1 MSNMFDRALQ
11 LDRQTQ
17 GQGQQ
22 LGSSMFDRA
31 MQIQAEEDAKAQAN
45 MPKTGEP
52 ANTETG
58 ERGFFD
64 AAISGVKAGTAGVF
78 GGQLDFANT
87 FAGVGGDAADYM
99 NDVAQSNARRK
110 TYTIAEML
118 PFASDYWT
126 NPEGAT
132 YDAASQVGSMAA
144 LGGEAALLSA
154 GMSAAGIGGAG
165 ALASTA
171 AAKAAQM
178 GLPWLARI
186 LNSKAGVAM
195 VGNMLTTPFE
205 AGSEAGSTG
214 RTVRDEGGSED
225 EQQSAALKNFGVQM
239 GLLGITNTL
248 ESIGFGRLIAEAG
261 GKRAFTKTLAGL
273 FGNAAQQM
281 YEEGAQTTADEYA
294 RGKQT
299 IANVFNPAGWSD
311 EAWDSAGAGF
321 TGGLILGTGAR
332 AAGHVLNRNTTTAE
346 NFGEDAVNGALEEG
360 RASANEQTETTQDA
374 TEPAANNISEKEAFI
389 NAIGGQESGGNYDA
403 VNGRTGAAGKYQI
416 MPDNWPQWAEEAGL
430 SRDAEMTPENQEI
443 VARFKLGQYYDK
455 YGARGAAIAWYAG
468 EGALEYSDDALNRKQ
483 GNGDEPSINEYADS
497 ILARMGEAGNTNS
510 SSPDY
515 NAARDYLR
523 SQLEEMEAGE
533 EYNSIDDTLN
543 NGSRDDVISL
553 AIQRGFGRQ
562 EETQT
567 TQQPE
572 QTGEETQQPEGE
584 QGGLS
589 VTDAIDNVRDTT
601 QKVVQNGGQPTF
613 NQPTPQEPTTVTPV
627 ETPAVDTVR
636 GQQGNIVTDTQPTQT
651 TGEVQQ
657 PAGEQR
663 PAEPHKP
670 STKAETQLA
679 NLQKKF
685 KNIADRG
692 EHLGVQLSPER
703 ITELREV
710 AETGD
715 AGRVIDMAKRYKLRA
730 GKDLREMAKQQREAQ
745 KQPVEQFNPDAGN
758 VQEPTSESTESGSQ
772 TVQTPQEQGGDNS
785 FEQVRGE
792 MSEYIQ
798 KLKPTSGKLGKL
810 GSVSTFLHKALKAK
824 RITPQQLGQ
833 LKKEAADIIEGKT
846 PTSETVEPNTRAQK
860 DEYTSGGDG
869 LTKEPAVTDNKG
881 TEAQNVADN
890 EGGEVNGSTEE
901 RSGVGDLPRADGK
914 VQTEQGRTSESGSV
928 QERPEGHGE
937 LGSVQGVRGRVR
949 LNEGGE
955 ANGNTEER
963 GRVGD
968 LPRND
973 SGSGERPS
981 VREVGEEKNRNV
993 QERPEGQDEL
1003 GGVQRINEDVQLKHK
1018 TPKGADKVNALRKKQ
1033 GLPALNFYVSD
1044 DREAFSASLARAKA
1058 ENSYGDYVDGKSP
1071 EELEGCTLITVEGA
1085 DAGVAIT
1092 PDGDI
1097 VAVHNGSDIKH
1108 LGQSLLLLAR
1118 ENGGKK
1124 MDCFGKHLVYLYN
1137 ETGFKAV
1144 SKVPYAKGV
1153 VNSKLLDENKPDVFA
1168 LLVTEDTNEQII
1180 KNISNDAV
1188 VYQTEEELDAL
1199 PTYEGANGYDGALSF
1214 RDSELYL
1221 GDLVAQMRKAGVKKR
1236 QADEVKVLLHARA
1249 ATVYPDNPMQ
1259 YFAEHPLTFENGKLS
1274 AKGDEQYYQSAYHGT
1289 PNVFDTFDLSYLG
1302 SGEGQQ
1308 IHGYGFYFAASREIA
1323 DERYRKRLSL
1333 RKAPQKVRL
1342 NGKEYTRTESDNQ
1355 RYPWKDENKKSV
1367 TDSVLNTILRAV
1379 DTAGSTENVVQL
1391 LESNIELWSDRFMAK
1406 EKEQCRQA
1414 LKMLKDSKDFSIVY
1428 DNSGMLLEVEIPDSD
1443 LMLDE
1448 QKTLDEQPVK
1458 VKNALVQLAEKMVRD
1473 SNGYY
1478 NLFSDAVLRAKG
1490 VTGGE
1495 IYKYLTRS
1503 LGSQKEA
1510 SVLLNQT
1517 GVEGITYVG
1526 ETDGRCYVV
1535 FNDQAIKIV
1544 KRYDQVANGERKGSI
1559 GWDKQ
1564 GRAIISMFKGN
1575 DASTVI
1581 HETGHYF
1588 IEALA
1593 TDVEAGRATAQ
1604 QKADLN
1610 KLLNYAGLKGYE
1622 EWRKLSFG
1630 GRRDAH
1636 EKLARAFEQYVMEGK
1651 APSEELKPTFA
1662 RFKKWL
1668 VEIYKS
1674 IKDFLANNK
1683 DAAPLTDEV
1692 RRVFDRMLTA
1702 QEEGQNGS
1710 KSEPK
1715 NRKTE
1720 TGDNVQA
1727 EVHQERAEE
1736 SNNQDEVTAEPDSWR
1751 TAADDLLGA
1760 DFNKLM
1766 DEATTTR
1773 QRRRRNREA
1782 QEREEA
1788 ETVAAVRA
1796 VELTAEEQQERQA
1809 ADAVNSYIDSLPTTK
1824 KAAIAKHFKNKP
1836 DRKDFCARVVTKN
1849 PKVTMRERISPSGRD
1864 NSEYFVT
1871 YDGIELPE
1879 KISKNEAQVIAGVA
1893 KVKIEKQAPQPAK
1906 LPEKPAKPK
1915 YLAEIPKTAVK
1926 DFLNEVSEKL
1936 GPQVASR
1943 YLDELMKI
1951 SGDNG
1956 MTWGKSIRNGV
1967 FKDLQSRGGI
1977 NESGWYAENL
1987 MRLKDGEA
1995 QDALYMYLWDKY
2007 APLVKKTSRGEY
2019 NNGDNFNLSEQ
2030 EMLNEFKRIMGK
2042 STSDEQAQ
2050 HVLDY
2055 AKSVYPNINLDELPT
2070 SELKRL
2076 VSEAQE
2082 ARPVEDEIVR
2092 NADGGVSDEEL
2103 AALIAAAKANLAK
2116 ASGRQYQIAGLNAST
2131 ANYTA
2136 FNEAQTM
2143 RKKGKPIREIFEKTG
2158 WIYGRDG
2165 KWRFVIPDR
2174 LDLVDYTKLKNGK
2187 AKLSEVYPHEL
2198 LYKAYPWLK
2207 DIEVV
2212 VRNIDALG
2220 ASDTTLKRIVLSPGV
2235 VNGTEASELTRD
2247 SRTTLLH
2254 EMQHHI
2260 QHFEQFA
2267 EGGSP
2272 ETARKIIQE
2281 RIDTLVDEAASASK
2295 WYRGYYEA
2303 RLAYEDM
2310 LADKNVSN
2318 ERKTKAERELRA
2330 FEDEYIPNPR
2340 SRAAI
2345 MRAMREADQL
2355 RNALKKYSNDQL
2367 YDMLYG
2373 EREAQRVERDAA
2385 IREIAE
2391 QAVKD
2396 GDDRKLLQ
2404 ALTARDNNILRDD
2417 DKTNPLYDKDVIVV
2431 FGNEKARALQMSA
2444 NRNNDK
2450 LDSFDAQLLSSL
2462 IQVGDALIRNGYTK
2476 AGAFRNTMTTLFIEQ
2491 ADRVRPLLDS
2501 IWEFLRKLPR
2511 DVAVKGKEKGKEML
2525 QALVVAGRA
2534 FNDNI
2539 TSTKMK
2545 AMLKNG
2551 MPDLYN
2557 KIKDY
2562 LDAAF
2567 AAIRHYPRQ
2576 NSGNVVELNKEN
2588 EGGGSDEHVR
2598 VAGTDVEGSNS
2609 GRAGE
2614 PLERRAGSADGGSE
2628 SESQTRNNQTNGRN
2642 VLGRFGLSDDNSSLH
2657 GSGTDTGGEQSNQQ
2671 GGSQNASNTQRSTR
2685 GAERAGSGR
2694 PDGTRNDVTEG
2705 EVGRNTETDAS
2716 VRGTADAQF
2725 GEQSAPSIR
2734 GIQTAE
2740 QQGTTAKRSNLT
2752 TKNIPIEAG
2761 NAENVRRTL
2770 PLLFKEQQDDVVK
2783 TEKRMFKDNGKG
2795 MLLANGTGTGKTLTG
2810 LGVIKRFMMQGKR
2823 NILIVV
2829 PTSDIANNWVYEGQR
2844 LGIDGMNTI
2853 TTNKFT
2859 PDDINIITYASLYQ
2873 NKTLLDNQWDL
2884 IVCDESHYLA
2894 SGSKSTEE
2902 NPTSKVQAMRAIIG
2916 HEKGFFGWMLLKH
2929 GTLVK
2934 QVENLGE
2941 ETARLQKKAIYLSI
2955 QGKSKEAATLREQA
2969 KKVAAQYQEAL
2980 AKLSALER
2988 KEEPLFKEYQRKNN
3002 SKVLMLSA
3010 TPFSYSADVYAAEG
3024 ILFSYDEYGDYR
3036 GFMVDRLGY
3045 GITENG
3051 NLRAPKDSNTANEVA
3066 FHDQLV
3072 ASGAMS
3078 NRRLMVDKDYNR
3090 KFVQVN
3096 SGIGAD
3102 IDAGFSVITNPQNG
3116 YSEDFMKFMVKRFD
3130 YLAIRRVLE
3139 SIKAEASIP
3148 MIKEYIKQGKKVV
3161 VFHDLK
3167 KEAELV
3173 HPFKLESGE
3182 LKNVASDM
3190 QEEYKRF
3197 SREHPELINLD
3208 VGKLKPTLDIM
3219 REAFGSDVPVV
3230 NGDISKQNRAQ
3241 AVRIFNDDNYTND
3254 GNRNDNTDGK
3264 LIVVTTDAGKEGI
3277 SLHDTSGKYPRVL
3290 INLGM
3295 PIKPTDVIQLEGR
3308 IYRVGQASNA
3318 MFRYLATGTS
3328 LEKNIFTERVNKRSR
3343 SAENMALGSEARAL
3357 DISFTTDFLAAVEDL
3372 RTGKFD
3378 VTKDNEDSG
3387 GKAADSRSLEQLIKD
3402 IRKLNIKDSIMQ
3414 AKVDEL
3420 VESYKTER
3428 DENIRR
3434 EMLTPAN
3441 ERRFVTKLKEAFNAK
3456 GVVKAADG
3464 VYVVQLPI
3472 PRNVWIDLNTSQA
3485 EVLADMSEAEKKRLR
3500 SAADVQTS
3508 NFRIQGFYEP
3518 RGYLKE
3524 AGNRA
3529 VDIIHLTEAAEDGTI
3544 HHEFFHFVH
3553 NVLLKTKEKK
3563 WLAEY
3568 YLRKLRKEIG
3578 AEAFNAMSSAERMN
3592 RVYEMEAE
3600 DYRRFVK
3607 MQESIKG
3614 PLANLFNRFRNFVA
3628 QIADAIG
3635 LHTPYGLYL
3644 QVRSGKLYT
3653 RGVAK
3658 NSARKAAAQAD
3669 AEAMQAQAGPEV
3681 LQVAE
3686 REDGTRQY
3694 SIAEDGTIDG
3704 KRTKDD
3710 IAATLAAANERAEK
3724 AAEEGGIIVKEREK
3738 TDLEKKGE
3746 APVFFKELVSSPS
3759 RIAEKYPVFKSF
3771 YNIYKRAQDTQEKL
3785 RNRWNKNFNTALG
3798 HLKTEEDMEQFLDLQ
3813 VSGEMEQQEYTAK
3826 QLLGDGY
3833 SENVVKAYTQTR
3845 QLIRN
3850 IWGAVNDAHRGL
3862 KTYNEKVDTKGLRSL
3877 VNDKFV
3883 ENLVIKDDISGKF
3896 VPARGYK
3903 PVPGMEYEVRYDKA
3917 KVYKSTRP
3925 EPMSQEQLDEL
3936 RQSPYVKVT
3945 GVKKVDFYGGVLQY
3959 YEVTTERVTPPIG
3972 KITGYLPHMFEQWMV
3987 MVETEDGMRPIGSGK
4002 TLKEA
4007 YAEANKFQK
4016 SNPKLKIY
4024 VEPKV
4029 FDPNTFM
4036 GDGDESSSG
4045 KFTGSDAVVVSD
4057 SDYIR
4062 LARALVENN
4071 RMSVAE
4077 AKAALDGAVR
4087 RSGRNRFFGA
4097 LRQRKGRT
4105 GYNTDII
4112 ATLGRYITQSSRYVA
4127 MQPAKSTAIPLYERT
4142 FRKSYETKTS
4152 TPMERLIQDYI
4163 RYNNGTPTKWEKEL
4177 NEWLNS
4183 MPWWRDNLQATYG
4196 DRAALALTNKINS
4209 QVSKAKLGFL
4219 NVSSAIVNMSQLM
4232 NTIGLI
4238 GYEATGKGI
4247 AAMQRMNTLDKRVII
4262 ETGVRDNIGMD
4273 SSGGFSADRR
4283 GGSDWRKK
4291 KATTALGKF
4300 WQAYNDIAD
4309 KSMILFKKTDTI
4321 TRLSTTLGAYYYGI
4335 DQGMSHKQA
4344 IAYARDI
4351 NNKANFD
4358 YGAADAPG
4366 AFRKLSGTIVGD
4378 LFLMF
4383 RKYPIKELE
4392 MMAEMAPWSNRST
4405 MAQKARFWGTYFM
4418 LAGLFGFPGAD
4429 YLDELLEQLLGY
4441 KPSVL
4446 AKAWLFKTFGDSKL
4460 TRALAYGMGGAAGVD
4475 VSRRVGLAD
4484 VVPSEDSLWKLV
4496 GGPTGSTITQF
4507 VTAAANGDG
4516 AGVVKAWSPALGHA
4530 VDAWRGYR
4538 TNTKGQVAARYE
4550 GLDRALKATGFRP
4563 VEEAITGD
4571 MQSAVY
4577 AERTRYRN
4585 ERAAVMRRVAEKQL
4599 NGEQLTKED
4608 YDDLR
4613 RLKVTGKQLMDA
4625 RRKMGMTNK
4634 ERIQDSLTRRDREN
4648 FAGTPLDE

>member
-22 LGSSMFDRA
+22 LGGSMFDRA

-45 MPKTGEP
+45 MPKTGES

-58 ERGFFD
+58 ERGFFN

-248 ESIGFGRLIAEAG
+248 ESMGLGGLIAEAG
-261 GKRAFTKTLAGL
+261 GKRAFTRTLAGL

-281 YEEGAQTTADEYA
+281 YEEGAQTSADEYA

-360 RASANEQTETTQDA
+360 RASANEQTLTTQDA
-374 TEPAANNISEKEAFI
+374 TEPTANNISEKEAFI

-497 ILARMGEAGNTNS
+497 VLARMGEVGNTNS

-553 AIQRGFGRQ
+553 AIQRGFGKQ
-562 EETQT
+562 EEAQT

-572 QTGEETQQPEGE
+572 QTGEEPQQPEGE

-601 QKVVQNGGQPTF
+601 RQVVQNGGQPTF

-627 ETPAVDTVR
+627 ETPAVDNVR
-636 GQQGNIVTDTQPTQT
+636 GQQGGVVTNTQPTQT

-657 PAGEQR
+657 PAGKQQ
-663 PAEPHKP
+663 PVEPHKP

-692 EHLGVQLSPER
+692 KHLGVQLSPER
-703 ITELREV
+703 IAELREV

-846 PTSETVEPNTRAQK
+846 PTSETVEANTRAQK
-860 DEYTSGGDG
+860 DERTSDGDG
-869 LTKEPAVTDNKG
+869 LTKESAVADNKG
-881 TEAQNVADN
+881 AEAQNVADN
-890 EGGEVNGSTEE
+890 EGGEV
-901 RSGVGDLPRADGK
+901 
-914 VQTEQGRTSESGSV
+914 
-928 QERPEGHGE
+928 
-937 LGSVQGVRGRVR
+937 
-949 LNEGGE
+949 
-955 ANGNTEER
+955 NGNTEER

-981 VREVGEEKNRNV
+981 VRKDEQAANRSVQGRPEHERELGNV
-993 QERPEGQDEL
+993 QGSD
-1003 GGVQRINEDVQLKHK
+1003 GDVRLKHNK
-1018 TPKGADKVNALRKKQ
+1018 PKGADKVNALRKK
-1033 GLPALNFYVSD
+1033 
-1044 DREAFSASLARAKA
+1044 
-1058 ENSYGDYVDGKSP
+1058 
-1071 EELEGCTLITVEGA
+1071 
-1085 DAGVAIT
+1085 
-1092 PDGDI
+1092 
-1097 VAVHNGSDIKH
+1097 
-1108 LGQSLLLLAR
+1108 
-1118 ENGGKK
+1118 
-1124 MDCFGKHLVYLYN
+1124 
-1137 ETGFKAV
+1137 
-1144 SKVPYAKGV
+1144 
-1153 VNSKLLDENKPDVFA
+1153 
-1168 LLVTEDTNEQII
+1168 
-1180 KNISNDAV
+1180 
-1188 VYQTEEELDAL
+1188 
-1199 PTYEGANGYDGALSF
+1199 
-1214 RDSELYL
+1214 
-1221 GDLVAQMRKAGVKKR
+1221 
-1236 QADEVKVLLHARA
+1236 
-1249 ATVYPDNPMQ
+1249 
-1259 YFAEHPLTFENGKLS
+1259 
-1274 AKGDEQYYQSAYHGT
+1274 
-1289 PNVFDTFDLSYLG
+1289 
-1302 SGEGQQ
+1302 
-1308 IHGYGFYFAASREIA
+1308 
-1323 DERYRKRLSL
+1323 
-1333 RKAPQKVRL
+1333 
-1342 NGKEYTRTESDNQ
+1342 
-1355 RYPWKDENKKSV
+1355 
-1367 TDSVLNTILRAV
+1367 
-1379 DTAGSTENVVQL
+1379 
-1391 LESNIELWSDRFMAK
+1391 
-1406 EKEQCRQA
+1406 
-1414 LKMLKDSKDFSIVY
+1414 
-1428 DNSGMLLEVEIPDSD
+1428 
-1443 LMLDE
+1443 
-1448 QKTLDEQPVK
+1448 
-1458 VKNALVQLAEKMVRD
+1458 
-1473 SNGYY
+1473 
-1478 NLFSDAVLRAKG
+1478 
-1490 VTGGE
+1490 
-1495 IYKYLTRS
+1495 
-1503 LGSQKEA
+1503 
-1510 SVLLNQT
+1510 
-1517 GVEGITYVG
+1517 
-1526 ETDGRCYVV
+1526 
-1535 FNDQAIKIV
+1535 
-1544 KRYDQVANGERKGSI
+1544 
-1559 GWDKQ
+1559 
-1564 GRAIISMFKGN
+1564 
-1575 DASTVI
+1575 
-1581 HETGHYF
+1581 
-1588 IEALA
+1588 
-1593 TDVEAGRATAQ
+1593 
-1604 QKADLN
+1604 
-1610 KLLNYAGLKGYE
+1610 
-1622 EWRKLSFG
+1622 
-1630 GRRDAH
+1630 
-1636 EKLARAFEQYVMEGK
+1636 
-1651 APSEELKPTFA
+1651 
-1662 RFKKWL
+1662 
-1668 VEIYKS
+1668 
-1674 IKDFLANNK
+1674 
-1683 DAAPLTDEV
+1683 
-1692 RRVFDRMLTA
+1692 

-1751 TAADDLLGA
+1751 AAADDLLGA

-1809 ADAVNSYIDSLPTTK
+1809 ADAVNSFIDSLPTTK

-1836 DRKDFCARVVTKN
+1836 DRKDFCARIVTKN

-1915 YLAEIPKTAVK
+1915 YLAEIPKTAVQ

-1943 YLDELMKI
+1943 YLDELKKI

-1956 MTWGKSIRNGV
+1956 MTWAKSIRNGV

-1977 NESGWYAENL
+1977 NESGWYSDHL

-2019 NNGDNFNLSEQ
+2019 NNGDNFSLSEQ
-2030 EMLNEFKRIMGK
+2030 DMLNEFKRIMGK
-2042 STSDEQAQ
+2042 GSSNEQAQ

-2055 AKSVYPNINLDELPT
+2055 ANSVYPNINLDELPA

-2076 VSEAQE
+2076 VAEAQE
-2082 ARPVEDEIVR
+2082 ARPADDRIVR
-2092 NADGGVSDEEL
+2092 KVEGSVSDQDFE
-2103 AALIAAAKANLAK
+2103 ALIAEANAKLDET
-2116 ASGRQYQIAGLNAST
+2116 SGRRYQIAGLNATT
-2131 ANYTA
+2131 ANYAA

-2143 RKKGKPIREIFEKTG
+2143 RKKGKSVREIFEKTG
-2158 WIYGRDG
+2158 WIYGRDR

-2198 LYKAYPWLK
+2198 LYEAYPWLR
-2207 DIEVV
+2207 DIDVV
-2212 VRNIDALG
+2212 VANIDALG
-2220 ASDTTLKRIVLSPGV
+2220 ASDTSLKRIVLSPNV
-2235 VNGTEASELTRD
+2235 VNGIEASELTRD

-2254 EMQHHI
+2254 EIQHHI

-2272 ETARKIIQE
+2272 ETARKIVQE

-2303 RLAYEDM
+2303 RIAYEDM
-2310 LADKNVSN
+2310 LAGKNVSD
-2318 ERKTKAERELRA
+2318 ERKANAERELRA
-2330 FEDEYIPNPR
+2330 FENEYIPNPR

-2355 RNALKKYSNDQL
+2355 RKALKKYSNDQL

-2373 EREAQRVERDAA
+2373 EREAQRVEQDSV
-2385 IREIAE
+2385 IRGIAE

-2396 GDDRKLLQ
+2396 GDDRKLLR
-2404 ALTARDNNILRDD
+2404 ALIARDNNILLDD
-2417 DKTNPLYDKDVIVV
+2417 DKTNPLYNKDVIVV
-2431 FGNEKARALQMSA
+2431 FGNEKARALQMSV
-2444 NRNNDK
+2444 NRDNDK
-2450 LDSFDAQLLSSL
+2450 LDNFSAELLGSL
-2462 IQVGDALIRNGYTK
+2462 IRVGDALIQRGFDT
-2476 AGAFRNTMTTLFIEQ
+2476 AGSFRNAMISTFRNNAE
-2491 ADRVRPLLDS
+2491 RVRPLLDS
-2501 IWEFLRKLPR
+2501 IWEFLRKLPSN
-2511 DVAVKGKEKGKEML
+2511 VAVKSKEML

-2539 TSTKMK
+2539 SNGKMK
-2545 AMLKNG
+2545 SMLKNG

-2557 KIKDY
+2557 SIKDY

-2576 NSGNVVELNKEN
+2576 NSGNVVKLNKEN

-2598 VAGTDVEGSNS
+2598 VAGTDVEGGNS
-2609 GRAGE
+2609 RRAGE
-2614 PLERRAGSADGGSE
+2614 PLERRAGFADDGSE
-2628 SESQTRNNQTNGRN
+2628 NQSQARDNQANGRN
-2642 VLGRFGLSDDNSSLH
+2642 VLGRFGLPDNNSSVH
-2657 GSGTDTGGEQSNQQ
+2657 RSGTAVGGEQGNQQ
-2671 GGSQNASNTQRSTR
+2671 GGAQNASDTQRSTR
-2685 GAERAGSGR
+2685 DSERAGSGR
-2694 PDGTRNDVTEG
+2694 PDGTRNIVTEG
-2705 EVGRNTETDAS
+2705 EVGRNAETDAS
-2716 VRGTADAQF
+2716 VRGTANAQF
-2725 GEQSAPSIR
+2725 GEQSAPGVR
-2734 GIQTAE
+2734 EIQTAK
-2740 QQGTTAKRSNLT
+2740 QQGTSAERSNLT
-2752 TKNIPIEAG
+2752 TENIPIEAG

-2770 PLLFKEQQDDVVK
+2770 PLLFKEQQDDVIK

-2810 LGVIKRFMMQGKR
+2810 MGLIKRFMMQGKR

-2829 PTSDIANNWVYEGQR
+2829 PTSDIANNWIYEGQR

-2859 PDDINIITYASLYQ
+2859 PDDVNVITYASLYQ
-2873 NKTLLDNQWDL
+2873 NKSLLDNQWDL
-2884 IVCDESHYLA
+2884 VVCDESHYLA
-2894 SGSKSTEE
+2894 SGSNSTEE
-2902 NPTSKVQAMRAIIG
+2902 TPTAKVQAMRAIIG
-2916 HEKGFFGWMLLKH
+2916 HERGFDGWMLLKH
-2929 GTLVK
+2929 GAEIRE
-2934 QVENLGE
+2934 VENLNSE
-2941 ETARLQKKAIYLSI
+2941 ATKLQNRAVQL
-2955 QGKSKEAATLREQA
+2955 ATLGNMAGAELYRMKAAEMVA
-2969 KKVAAQYQEAL
+2969 KYQKAL
-2980 AKLSALER
+2980 TKLRALER
-2988 KEEPLFKEYQRKNN
+2988 KEEPLFKEYQRKNS

-3024 ILFSYDEYGDYR
+3024 ILFSYEDYGDYR
-3036 GFMVDRLGY
+3036 GFMVDRFGY
-3045 GITENG
+3045 GITQNG
-3051 NLRAPKDSNTANEVA
+3051 KLKAPKGGNTANEVA

-3072 ASGAMS
+3072 NDGAMS

-3090 KFVQVN
+3090 KFVQVS
-3096 SGIGAD
+3096 SGIGAEIDRGFD
-3102 IDAGFSVITNPQNG
+3102 ILNDERNG
-3116 YSEDFMKFMVKRFD
+3116 YAESDLAKYMNQRFD
-3130 YLAIRRVLE
+3130 YQTKKRILE
-3139 SIKAEASIP
+3139 SLKAEAAVP
-3148 MIKEYIKQGKKVV
+3148 MIKEYIRQGKKVV
-3161 VFHDLK
+3161 LFHDTKIDKPLI
-3167 KEAELV
+3167 
-3173 HPFKLESGE
+3173 HPFKIERAELE
-3182 LKNVASDM
+3182 KMPVVM
-3190 QEEYKRF
+3190 QLHYQDFRKA
-3197 SREHPELINLD
+3197 HPELVNLD
-3208 VGKLKPTLDIM
+3208 LGQLKTTLEIM
-3219 REAFGSDVPVV
+3219 RNAFGNDVLAI
-3230 NGDISKQNRAQ
+3230 NGDVSKTQKAQ
-3241 AVRIFNDDNYTND
+3241 AVKIFNDDASASRNRDDSTN
-3254 GNRNDNTDGK
+3254 GN
-3264 LIVVTTDAGKEGI
+3264 LIVLTVDAGKEGI
-3277 SLHDTSGKYPRVL
+3277 SLHDTTGEHPRVL

-3295 PIKPTDVIQLEGR
+3295 PTKPTDAIQMEGR

-3318 MFRYLATGTS
+3318 MFRYLATGTKM
-3328 LEKNIFTERVNKRSR
+3328 EKRAFMERVATRSR
-3343 SAENMALGSEARAL
+3343 SAENMALGKEAREL
-3357 DISFTTDFLAAVEDL
+3357 DATFADGFMEAITDMRIGE
-3372 RTGKFD
+3372 FD
-3378 VTKDNEDSG
+3378 VTNDTEDSG
-3387 GKAADSRSLEQLIKD
+3387 GKAKDNRSAQQIMKD
-3402 IRKLNIKDSIMQ
+3402 IRDRGIDDEYLL
-3414 AKVDEL
+3414 AKINEMDEA
-3420 VESYKTER
+3420 YKTER

-3456 GVVKAADG
+3456 GVAKAADG

-3500 SAADVQTS
+3500 SAADVQSS
-3508 NFRIQGFYEP
+3508 NFRVQGFYEP

-3529 VDIIHLTEAAEDGTI
+3529 VDIIHLTEAAEDGTL
-3544 HHEFFHFVH
+3544 HHEMFHFVH
-3553 NVLLKTKEKK
+3553 NALLKTKEKK
-3563 WLAEY
+3563 WLADH
-3568 YLRKLRKEIG
+3568 YLYKLRKEIG

-3862 KTYNEKVDTKGLRSL
+3862 KTFNEKVDTKGLRAL

-3972 KITGYLPHMFEQWMV
+3972 KISGYLPHMFEQWMV
-3987 MVETEDGMRPIGSGK
+3987 MVETEDGMRPVGSGK

-4177 NEWLNS
+4177 NEWLNG

-4383 RKYPIKELE
+4383 RKYPVKELE

-4550 GLDRALKATGFRP
+4550 GLDRMLKATGFRP
-4563 VEEAITGD
+4563 VEEAVTSD

-4577 AERTRYRN
+4577 AERTRYRD
-4585 ERAAVMRRVAEKQL
+4585 ERAAVMRRIAEKQL
-4599 NGEQLTKED
+4599 NGEQLTKDD

-4613 RLKVTGKQLMDA
+4613 RLKVTGKQLAEA
-4625 RRKMGMTNK
+4625 RRKMGMTNR
-4634 ERIQDSLTRRDREN
+4634 ERIKDSLTRRDRET

>member
-11 LDRQTQ
+11 LDRETQ

-22 LGSSMFDRA
+22 LGGSMFDRA

-45 MPKTGEP
+45 MPEAGES

-497 ILARMGEAGNTNS
+497 VLARMGEVGNTNS

-523 SQLEEMEAGE
+523 NQLKEMEAGE
-533 EYNSIDDTLN
+533 EYNSIDDTLY

-572 QTGEETQQPEGE
+572 QTGEEPQRPEGE

-589 VTDAIDNVRDTT
+589 ATDAIDNVRDTT
-601 QKVVQNGGQPTF
+601 RQVVQNGGKPTF
-613 NQPTPQEPTTVTPV
+613 NQPTQQEPTTVTPV

-636 GQQGNIVTDTQPTQT
+636 GQQGDIVTDTQPTQT

-703 ITELREV
+703 IAELREV

-730 GKDLREMAKQQREAQ
+730 GKDLRELAKQQREAQ

-758 VQEPTSESTESGSQ
+758 VQEPTSEPTESGSQ

-846 PTSETVEPNTRAQK
+846 PTSETVEANTRAQK
-860 DEYTSGGDG
+860 DERSSGGG
-869 LTKEPAVTDNKG
+869 RLTKEPAVTDNKG
-881 TEAQNVADN
+881 TEAQNVAD
-890 EGGEVNGSTEE
+890 
-901 RSGVGDLPRADGK
+901 
-914 VQTEQGRTSESGSV
+914 
-928 QERPEGHGE
+928 
-937 LGSVQGVRGRVR
+937 
-949 LNEGGE
+949 NEGGE

-1003 GGVQRINEDVQLKHK
+1003 GGVQRTNEDVQLKHK
-1018 TPKGADKVNALRKKQ
+1018 TPKGAR
-1033 GLPALNFYVSD
+1033 
-1044 DREAFSASLARAKA
+1044 
-1058 ENSYGDYVDGKSP
+1058 
-1071 EELEGCTLITVEGA
+1071 
-1085 DAGVAIT
+1085 
-1092 PDGDI
+1092 
-1097 VAVHNGSDIKH
+1097 
-1108 LGQSLLLLAR
+1108 
-1118 ENGGKK
+1118 
-1124 MDCFGKHLVYLYN
+1124 
-1137 ETGFKAV
+1137 
-1144 SKVPYAKGV
+1144 
-1153 VNSKLLDENKPDVFA
+1153 
-1168 LLVTEDTNEQII
+1168 
-1180 KNISNDAV
+1180 
-1188 VYQTEEELDAL
+1188 
-1199 PTYEGANGYDGALSF
+1199 
-1214 RDSELYL
+1214 
-1221 GDLVAQMRKAGVKKR
+1221 
-1236 QADEVKVLLHARA
+1236 
-1249 ATVYPDNPMQ
+1249 
-1259 YFAEHPLTFENGKLS
+1259 
-1274 AKGDEQYYQSAYHGT
+1274 
-1289 PNVFDTFDLSYLG
+1289 
-1302 SGEGQQ
+1302 
-1308 IHGYGFYFAASREIA
+1308 
-1323 DERYRKRLSL
+1323 
-1333 RKAPQKVRL
+1333 
-1342 NGKEYTRTESDNQ
+1342 
-1355 RYPWKDENKKSV
+1355 
-1367 TDSVLNTILRAV
+1367 
-1379 DTAGSTENVVQL
+1379 
-1391 LESNIELWSDRFMAK
+1391 
-1406 EKEQCRQA
+1406 
-1414 LKMLKDSKDFSIVY
+1414 
-1428 DNSGMLLEVEIPDSD
+1428 
-1443 LMLDE
+1443 
-1448 QKTLDEQPVK
+1448 
-1458 VKNALVQLAEKMVRD
+1458 
-1473 SNGYY
+1473 
-1478 NLFSDAVLRAKG
+1478 
-1490 VTGGE
+1490 
-1495 IYKYLTRS
+1495 
-1503 LGSQKEA
+1503 
-1510 SVLLNQT
+1510 
-1517 GVEGITYVG
+1517 
-1526 ETDGRCYVV
+1526 
-1535 FNDQAIKIV
+1535 
-1544 KRYDQVANGERKGSI
+1544 
-1559 GWDKQ
+1559 
-1564 GRAIISMFKGN
+1564 
-1575 DASTVI
+1575 
-1581 HETGHYF
+1581 
-1588 IEALA
+1588 
-1593 TDVEAGRATAQ
+1593 
-1604 QKADLN
+1604 
-1610 KLLNYAGLKGYE
+1610 
-1622 EWRKLSFG
+1622 
-1630 GRRDAH
+1630 
-1636 EKLARAFEQYVMEGK
+1636 
-1651 APSEELKPTFA
+1651 
-1662 RFKKWL
+1662 
-1668 VEIYKS
+1668 
-1674 IKDFLANNK
+1674 
-1683 DAAPLTDEV
+1683 
-1692 RRVFDRMLTA
+1692 
-1702 QEEGQNGS
+1702 EEGQNGS
-1710 KSEPK
+1710 ESEPK

-1751 TAADDLLGA
+1751 TAADDFLGA
-1760 DFNKLM
+1760 EFNKMM
-1766 DEATTTR
+1766 DAAKTTS

-1809 ADAVNSYIDSLPTTK
+1809 ADAVNSFIDSLPTTK

-1879 KISKNEAQVIAGVA
+1879 KISKIEAQVIAGVA
-1893 KVKIEKQAPQPAK
+1893 KVKIEKIKPEPAK

-1915 YLAEIPKTAVK
+1915 YLTEIPNEAISK
-1926 DFLNEVSEKL
+1926 FLTEIRDTQGPKVEKVYHEAL
-1936 GPQVASR
+1936 AQMAPDGR
-1943 YLDELMKI
+1943 
-1951 SGDNG
+1951 
-1956 MTWGKSIRNGV
+1956 TWAKSIKEGT
-1967 FKDLQSRGGI
+1967 FKDLQRRNGVYDGQYW
-1977 NESGWYAENL
+1977 EDNL
-1987 MRLKDGEA
+1987 FGKFDYNSPHV
-1995 QDALYMYLWDKY
+1995 ALYNWLWDKY
-2007 APLVKKTSRGEY
+2007 LELVKPTSRGEY
-2019 NNGDNFNLSEQ
+2019 NTDSADKDGKKLRLSDQ
-2030 EMLNEFKRIMGK
+2030 DMLYEIKRIIGK
-2042 STSDEQAQ
+2042 GATNEQAQ

-2055 AKSVYPNINLDELPT
+2055 AKGVYPNTNLDELPG

-2082 ARPVEDEIVR
+2082 ARPAEDRIVR
-2092 NADGGVSDEEL
+2092 KTGEAVSDKEFETL
-2103 AALIAAAKANLAK
+2103 VAEANTQL
-2116 ASGRQYQIAGLNAST
+2116 RQYQIAGTWAENADHDALNT
-2131 ANYTA
+2131 AMKMQ
-2136 FNEAQTM
+2136 AQGRTE
-2143 RKKGKPIREIFEKTG
+2143 REIFEQTG
-2158 WIYGRDG
+2158 WFLGRDG
-2165 KWRFVIPDR
+2165 NWRFYIPDR
-2174 LDLVDYTKLKNGK
+2174 LELVNYSKLKNGK
-2187 AKLSEVYPHEL
+2187 AKLGEVYPNEQ

-2207 DIEVV
+2207 NIEVI
-2212 VRNIDALG
+2212 VRADLDPKKTLG
-2220 ASDTTLKRIVLSPGV
+2220 GTDPANKKIYLPLKLVKGEVSR
-2235 VNGTEASELTRD
+2235 EELNTKD
-2247 SRTTLLH
+2247 PRTSLLH
-2254 EMQHHI
+2254 EIQHHI
-2260 QHFEQFA
+2260 QYYEEHA
-2267 EGGSP
+2267 VGGNPDTVRSIV
-2272 ETARKIIQE
+2272 ERKIRNLQRQFNGYEKALQAIDEMRGQNADTSALEAIVNEYEKENIRNKRDRAEKTE
-2281 RIDTLVDEAASASK
+2281 RLT
-2295 WYRGYYEA
+2295 EA
-2303 RLAYEDM
+2303 RTLQGYLEKYKD
-2310 LADKNVSN
+2310 
-2318 ERKTKAERELRA
+2318 EEL
-2330 FEDEYIPNPR
+2330 Y
-2340 SRAAI
+2340 
-2345 MRAMREADQL
+2345 L
-2355 RNALKKYSNDQL
+2355 H
-2367 YDMLYG
+2367 LYG
-2373 EREAQRVERDAA
+2373 EREAQRTEFAA
-2385 IREIAE
+2385 QSESLASFAEAEGLDSFAEKAHRSVIDEILAE
-2391 QAVKD
+2391 VDENSKD
-2396 GDDRKLLQ
+2396 
-2404 ALTARDNNILRDD
+2404 
-2417 DKTNPLYDKDVIVV
+2417 YEKDIIYVY
-2431 FGNEKARALQMSA
+2431 GNEKGNALQMSL
-2444 NRNNDK
+2444 NRNDDK
-2450 LDSFDAQLLSSL
+2450 LDNFSAELLGSL
-2462 IQVGDALIRNGYTK
+2462 IRVGDALIQRGFDT
-2476 AGAFRNTMTTLFIEQ
+2476 AGSFRNAMISTFRNNAE
-2491 ADRVRPLLDS
+2491 RVRPLLDS
-2501 IWEFLRKLPR
+2501 IWEFLRKLPSN
-2511 DVAVKGKEKGKEML
+2511 VAVKSKEML

-2539 TSTKMK
+2539 TGSKMK
-2545 AMLKNG
+2545 SMLKNG

-2557 KIKDY
+2557 SIKDY

-2567 AAIRHYPRQ
+2567 VAIRYYPRQ

-2588 EGGGSDEHVR
+2588 KGGGSNEHVR
-2598 VAGTDVEGSNS
+2598 VAGTDVESGNS
-2609 GRAGE
+2609 GRAGK
-2614 PLERRAGSADGGSE
+2614 PMERRAGTADGRGSE
-2628 SESQTRNNQTNGRN
+2628 QSEAEN
-2642 VLGRFGLSDDNSSLH
+2642 
-2657 GSGTDTGGEQSNQQ
+2657 SGTVYGDRPRGQQTENDSASIRRSGTTAGGEQGNQQ
-2671 GGSQNASNTQRSTR
+2671 GGGQDATNPQRSAG
-2685 GAERAGSGR
+2685 GAGRTGSGR
-2694 PDGTRNDVTEG
+2694 TNEARNAAPGERMGDDSETR
-2705 EVGRNTETDAS
+2705 
-2716 VRGTADAQF
+2716 DAQR
-2725 GEQSAPSIR
+2725 GGNAQREKQTVPSMDR
-2734 GIQTAE
+2734 LQTSDGQRATRKLDSV
-2740 QQGTTAKRSNLT
+2740 TTE
-2752 TKNIPIEAG
+2752 NIPIEAG

-2770 PLLFKEQQDDVVK
+2770 PLLFKEQQDDVIK

-2810 LGVIKRFMMQGKR
+2810 MGLIKRFMMQGKR

-2829 PTSDIANNWVYEGQR
+2829 PTSDIANNWIYEGQR

-2859 PDDINIITYASLYQ
+2859 PDDVNVITYASLYQ
-2873 NKTLLDNQWDL
+2873 NKSLLDNQWDL
-2884 IVCDESHYLA
+2884 VVCDESHYLA
-2894 SGSKSTEE
+2894 SGSNSTEE
-2902 NPTSKVQAMRAIIG
+2902 TPTAKVQALRAIIG
-2916 HEKGFFGWMLLKH
+2916 HERGFDGWMLLKH
-2929 GTLVK
+2929 GAEIRE
-2934 QVENLGE
+2934 VENLNSE
-2941 ETARLQKKAIYLSI
+2941 ATKLQNRAVQL
-2955 QGKSKEAATLREQA
+2955 ATLGNMAGAELYRMKAAEMVA
-2969 KKVAAQYQEAL
+2969 KYQKAL
-2980 AKLSALER
+2980 TKLRALER
-2988 KEEPLFKEYQRKNN
+2988 KEEPLFKEYQRKNS

-3024 ILFSYDEYGDYR
+3024 ILFSYEDYGDYR
-3036 GFMVDRLGY
+3036 GFMVDRFGY
-3045 GITENG
+3045 GITQSG
-3051 NLRAPKDSNTANEVA
+3051 KLKAPKGGNTANEVA

-3072 ASGAMS
+3072 SDGAMS

-3090 KFVQVN
+3090 KFVQVS
-3096 SGIGAD
+3096 SGIGAEIDRGFD
-3102 IDAGFSVITNPQNG
+3102 ILNDERNG
-3116 YSEDFMKFMVKRFD
+3116 YTESDLAKYMNQRFD
-3130 YLAIRRVLE
+3130 YQTKKRILE
-3139 SIKAEASIP
+3139 SLKAEAAVP
-3148 MIKEYIKQGKKVV
+3148 MIKEYIRQSKKVV
-3161 VFHDLK
+3161 LFHDTKIDKPLI
-3167 KEAELV
+3167 
-3173 HPFKLESGE
+3173 HPFKIERAELE
-3182 LKNVASDM
+3182 KMPVVM
-3190 QEEYKRF
+3190 QQHYQDFRKA
-3197 SREHPELINLD
+3197 HPELVNLD
-3208 VGKLKPTLDIM
+3208 LGQLKTTLEIM
-3219 REAFGSDVPVV
+3219 RNAFGNDVLAI
-3230 NGDISKQNRAQ
+3230 NGDVSKTQKAQ
-3241 AVRIFNDDNYTND
+3241 AVKIFNDDASASRNRDDSTN
-3254 GNRNDNTDGK
+3254 GN
-3264 LIVVTTDAGKEGI
+3264 LIVLTVDAGKEGI
-3277 SLHDTSGKYPRVL
+3277 SLHDTTGEHPRVL

-3295 PIKPTDVIQLEGR
+3295 PTKPTDAIQMEGR

-3318 MFRYLATGTS
+3318 MFRYLATGTKM
-3328 LEKNIFTERVNKRSR
+3328 EKRAFMERVATRSR
-3343 SAENMALGSEARAL
+3343 SAENMALGKEAREL
-3357 DISFTTDFLAAVEDL
+3357 DATFADGFMEAITDMRIGE
-3372 RTGKFD
+3372 FD
-3378 VTKDNEDSG
+3378 VTKDTEDSG
-3387 GKAADSRSLEQLIKD
+3387 GKAKDNRSAQQIMKD
-3402 IRKLNIKDSIMQ
+3402 IRDRGIDDEYLL
-3414 AKVDEL
+3414 AKINEMDEA
-3420 VESYKTER
+3420 YKTER

-3441 ERRFVTKLKEAFNAK
+3441 ERRFMTKLKEAFNAK

-3500 SAADVQTS
+3500 SAADVQSS
-3508 NFRIQGFYEP
+3508 NFRVQGFYEP

-3529 VDIIHLTEAAEDGTI
+3529 VDIIHLTEAAEDGTL

-3553 NVLLKTKEKK
+3553 NALLKTKEKK

-3653 RGVAK
+3653 RGVSK

-3669 AEAMQAQAGPEV
+3669 AEAMQAQVGPEV

-3896 VPARGYK
+3896 VQARGYK

-4309 KSMILFKKTDTI
+4309 KSMILFKKADTI

-4344 IAYARDI
+4344 IAFARDI

-4383 RKYPIKELE
+4383 RKYPVKELE

-4550 GLDRALKATGFRP
+4550 GLDRVLKATGFRP

>member
-11 LDRQTQ
+11 LDRETQ

-22 LGSSMFDRA
+22 LGGSMFDRA

-261 GKRAFTKTLAGL
+261 GKRAFTRTLAGL

-311 EAWDSAGAGF
+311 EAWDNAGAGF

-360 RASANEQTETTQDA
+360 RARAGEQTEATQDA

-497 ILARMGEAGNTNS
+497 VLARMGEVGNTNS

-523 SQLEEMEAGE
+523 NQLKEMEAGE
-533 EYNSIDDTLN
+533 EYNSIDDTLY

-601 QKVVQNGGQPTF
+601 RQVVQNGGQPTF
-613 NQPTPQEPTTVTPV
+613 NQPTQQEPTTATPV
-627 ETPAVDTVR
+627 ETPAVDNIR
-636 GQQGNIVTDTQPTQT
+636 GQQGDIVTDVPPAQQPTQT
-651 TGEVQQ
+651 TQQPGQPVEAPRPQQ
-657 PAGEQR
+657 PAGEQQ
-663 PAEPHKP
+663 PVEPHKP

-703 ITELREV
+703 IAELREV

-846 PTSETVEPNTRAQK
+846 PTSETVEANTRAQK
-860 DEYTSGGDG
+860 DERISGGDG

-890 EGGEVNGSTEE
+890 EGGEANGNTEE
-901 RSGVGDLPRADGK
+901 RSGVGDLPR
-914 VQTEQGRTSESGSV
+914 
-928 QERPEGHGE
+928 
-937 LGSVQGVRGRVR
+937 
-949 LNEGGE
+949 
-955 ANGNTEER
+955 
-963 GRVGD
+963 
-968 LPRND
+968 ND
-973 SGSGERPS
+973 SESGERPG

-1003 GGVQRINEDVQLKHK
+1003 GGVQRTNEDVQLKHK
-1018 TPKGADKVNALRKKQ
+1018 TPKGAR
-1033 GLPALNFYVSD
+1033 
-1044 DREAFSASLARAKA
+1044 
-1058 ENSYGDYVDGKSP
+1058 
-1071 EELEGCTLITVEGA
+1071 
-1085 DAGVAIT
+1085 
-1092 PDGDI
+1092 
-1097 VAVHNGSDIKH
+1097 
-1108 LGQSLLLLAR
+1108 
-1118 ENGGKK
+1118 
-1124 MDCFGKHLVYLYN
+1124 
-1137 ETGFKAV
+1137 
-1144 SKVPYAKGV
+1144 
-1153 VNSKLLDENKPDVFA
+1153 
-1168 LLVTEDTNEQII
+1168 
-1180 KNISNDAV
+1180 
-1188 VYQTEEELDAL
+1188 
-1199 PTYEGANGYDGALSF
+1199 
-1214 RDSELYL
+1214 
-1221 GDLVAQMRKAGVKKR
+1221 
-1236 QADEVKVLLHARA
+1236 
-1249 ATVYPDNPMQ
+1249 
-1259 YFAEHPLTFENGKLS
+1259 
-1274 AKGDEQYYQSAYHGT
+1274 
-1289 PNVFDTFDLSYLG
+1289 
-1302 SGEGQQ
+1302 
-1308 IHGYGFYFAASREIA
+1308 
-1323 DERYRKRLSL
+1323 
-1333 RKAPQKVRL
+1333 
-1342 NGKEYTRTESDNQ
+1342 
-1355 RYPWKDENKKSV
+1355 
-1367 TDSVLNTILRAV
+1367 
-1379 DTAGSTENVVQL
+1379 
-1391 LESNIELWSDRFMAK
+1391 
-1406 EKEQCRQA
+1406 
-1414 LKMLKDSKDFSIVY
+1414 
-1428 DNSGMLLEVEIPDSD
+1428 
-1443 LMLDE
+1443 
-1448 QKTLDEQPVK
+1448 
-1458 VKNALVQLAEKMVRD
+1458 
-1473 SNGYY
+1473 
-1478 NLFSDAVLRAKG
+1478 
-1490 VTGGE
+1490 
-1495 IYKYLTRS
+1495 
-1503 LGSQKEA
+1503 
-1510 SVLLNQT
+1510 
-1517 GVEGITYVG
+1517 
-1526 ETDGRCYVV
+1526 
-1535 FNDQAIKIV
+1535 
-1544 KRYDQVANGERKGSI
+1544 
-1559 GWDKQ
+1559 
-1564 GRAIISMFKGN
+1564 
-1575 DASTVI
+1575 
-1581 HETGHYF
+1581 
-1588 IEALA
+1588 
-1593 TDVEAGRATAQ
+1593 
-1604 QKADLN
+1604 
-1610 KLLNYAGLKGYE
+1610 
-1622 EWRKLSFG
+1622 
-1630 GRRDAH
+1630 
-1636 EKLARAFEQYVMEGK
+1636 
-1651 APSEELKPTFA
+1651 
-1662 RFKKWL
+1662 
-1668 VEIYKS
+1668 
-1674 IKDFLANNK
+1674 
-1683 DAAPLTDEV
+1683 
-1692 RRVFDRMLTA
+1692 
-1702 QEEGQNGS
+1702 EEGQNGS
-1710 KSEPK
+1710 ESEPK

-1751 TAADDLLGA
+1751 TAADDFLGA
-1760 DFNKLM
+1760 EFNKMM
-1766 DEATTTR
+1766 DAAKTTS

-1809 ADAVNSYIDSLPTTK
+1809 ADAVNSFIDSLPTTK

-1915 YLAEIPKTAVK
+1915 YLAEIPREAISN
-1926 DFLNEVSEKL
+1926 FLTEIRDTQGPKVEKVYHEAL
-1936 GPQVASR
+1936 AQMAPDGR
-1943 YLDELMKI
+1943 
-1951 SGDNG
+1951 
-1956 MTWGKSIRNGV
+1956 TWAKSIKEGT
-1967 FKDLQSRGGI
+1967 FKDLQRRNGVYDGQYW
-1977 NESGWYAENL
+1977 EDNL
-1987 MRLKDGEA
+1987 FGKFDYNSPHV
-1995 QDALYMYLWDKY
+1995 ALYNWLWDKY
-2007 APLVKKTSRGEY
+2007 LELVKPTSRGEY
-2019 NNGDNFNLSEQ
+2019 NTDSADKDGKKLRLSDQ
-2030 EMLNEFKRIMGK
+2030 DMLYEIKRIIGK
-2042 STSDEQAQ
+2042 GATNEQAQ

-2055 AKSVYPNINLDELPT
+2055 AKGVYPNTNLDELPG

-2076 VSEAQE
+2076 VAEAQK
-2082 ARPVEDEIVR
+2082 ARPAEDRIVR
-2092 NADGGVSDEEL
+2092 KTGEAVSDKDFETLVAE
-2103 AALIAAAKANLAK
+2103 ANTQL
-2116 ASGRQYQIAGLNAST
+2116 RQYQIAGTWAENADHDALNT
-2131 ANYTA
+2131 AMKMQ
-2136 FNEAQTM
+2136 AQGRTE
-2143 RKKGKPIREIFEKTG
+2143 REIFEQTG
-2158 WIYGRDG
+2158 WFLGRDG
-2165 KWRFVIPDR
+2165 NWRFYIPDR
-2174 LDLVDYTKLKNGK
+2174 LELVNYSKLKNGK
-2187 AKLSEVYPHEL
+2187 AKLGEVYPNEQ

-2207 DIEVV
+2207 NIEVI
-2212 VRNIDALG
+2212 VRADLDPKKTLG
-2220 ASDTTLKRIVLSPGV
+2220 GTDPANKKIYLPLKLVKGEVSR
-2235 VNGTEASELTRD
+2235 EELNTKD
-2247 SRTTLLH
+2247 PRTSLLH
-2254 EMQHHI
+2254 EIQHHI
-2260 QHFEQFA
+2260 QYYEEHA
-2267 EGGSP
+2267 VGGNPDTVRSIV
-2272 ETARKIIQE
+2272 ERKIRNLQRQFNGYEKALQAIDEMRAQNADTSALEAIVNEYEKENIRNKRDRAEKTE
-2281 RIDTLVDEAASASK
+2281 RLT
-2295 WYRGYYEA
+2295 EA
-2303 RLAYEDM
+2303 RTLQGYLEKYKD
-2310 LADKNVSN
+2310 
-2318 ERKTKAERELRA
+2318 EEL
-2330 FEDEYIPNPR
+2330 Y
-2340 SRAAI
+2340 
-2345 MRAMREADQL
+2345 L
-2355 RNALKKYSNDQL
+2355 H
-2367 YDMLYG
+2367 LYG
-2373 EREAQRVERDAA
+2373 EREAQRTEFAA
-2385 IREIAE
+2385 QSESLASFAEAEGLDSFAEKAHRSVIDEILAE
-2391 QAVKD
+2391 VDENSKD
-2396 GDDRKLLQ
+2396 
-2404 ALTARDNNILRDD
+2404 
-2417 DKTNPLYDKDVIVV
+2417 YEKDIIYVY
-2431 FGNEKARALQMSA
+2431 GNEKGNALQMSL
-2444 NRNNDK
+2444 NRNDDK
-2450 LDSFDAQLLSSL
+2450 LDNFSAELLGSL
-2462 IQVGDALIRNGYTK
+2462 IRVGDALIQRGFDT
-2476 AGAFRNTMTTLFIEQ
+2476 AGSFRNAMISTFRNNAE
-2491 ADRVRPLLDS
+2491 RVRPLLDS
-2501 IWEFLRKLPR
+2501 IWEFLRKLPSN
-2511 DVAVKGKEKGKEML
+2511 VAVKSKEML

-2539 TSTKMK
+2539 TGSKMK
-2545 AMLKNG
+2545 SMLKNG

-2557 KIKDY
+2557 SIKDY

-2567 AAIRHYPRQ
+2567 VAIRYYPRQ

-2588 EGGGSDEHVR
+2588 KGGGSNEHVR
-2598 VAGTDVEGSNS
+2598 VAGTDVESGNS
-2609 GRAGE
+2609 GRAGK
-2614 PLERRAGSADGGSE
+2614 PMERRAGTADGRGSE
-2628 SESQTRNNQTNGRN
+2628 QSEAEN
-2642 VLGRFGLSDDNSSLH
+2642 
-2657 GSGTDTGGEQSNQQ
+2657 SGTVYGDRPRGQQTENDSASIRRSGTTAGGEQGNQQ
-2671 GGSQNASNTQRSTR
+2671 GGGQDTTNPQRSAG
-2685 GAERAGSGR
+2685 GAGRTGSGR
-2694 PDGTRNDVTEG
+2694 TNEARNAAPGERMGDDSETR
-2705 EVGRNTETDAS
+2705 
-2716 VRGTADAQF
+2716 DAQR
-2725 GEQSAPSIR
+2725 GGNAQREKQTVPSMDR
-2734 GIQTAE
+2734 LQTSDGQRATRKLDSV
-2740 QQGTTAKRSNLT
+2740 TTE
-2752 TKNIPIEAG
+2752 NIPIEAG

-2770 PLLFKEQQDDVVK
+2770 PLLFKEQQDDIVK

-2810 LGVIKRFMMQGKR
+2810 MGLIKRFMMQGKR

-2829 PTSDIANNWVYEGQR
+2829 PTSDIANNWIYEGQR

-2859 PDDINIITYASLYQ
+2859 PNDVNVITYASLYQ
-2873 NKTLLDNQWDL
+2873 NKSLLDNQWDL
-2884 IVCDESHYLA
+2884 VVCDESHYLA
-2894 SGSKSTEE
+2894 SGSNSTEE
-2902 NPTSKVQAMRAIIG
+2902 TPTAKVQALRAIIG
-2916 HEKGFFGWMLLKH
+2916 HERGFDGWMLLKH
-2929 GTLVK
+2929 GAEIRE
-2934 QVENLGE
+2934 VENLNSE
-2941 ETARLQKKAIYLSI
+2941 ATKLQNRAVQL
-2955 QGKSKEAATLREQA
+2955 ATLGNMAGAELYRMKAAEMVA
-2969 KKVAAQYQEAL
+2969 KYQKAL
-2980 AKLSALER
+2980 TKLRALER
-2988 KEEPLFKEYQRKNN
+2988 KEEPLFKEYQRKNS

-3024 ILFSYDEYGDYR
+3024 ILFSYEDYGDYR
-3036 GFMVDRLGY
+3036 GFMVDRFGY
-3045 GITENG
+3045 GITQNG
-3051 NLRAPKDSNTANEVA
+3051 KLKAPKGGNTANEVA

-3072 ASGAMS
+3072 SDGAMS

-3090 KFVQVN
+3090 KFVQVS
-3096 SGIGAD
+3096 SGIGAEIDRGFD
-3102 IDAGFSVITNPQNG
+3102 ILNDERNG
-3116 YSEDFMKFMVKRFD
+3116 YTESDLAKYMNQRFD
-3130 YLAIRRVLE
+3130 YQTKKRILE
-3139 SIKAEASIP
+3139 SLKAEAAVP
-3148 MIKEYIKQGKKVV
+3148 MIKEYIRQGKKVV
-3161 VFHDLK
+3161 LFHDTKIDKPLI
-3167 KEAELV
+3167 
-3173 HPFKLESGE
+3173 HPFKIERAELE
-3182 LKNVASDM
+3182 KMPVVM
-3190 QEEYKRF
+3190 QLHYQDFRKA
-3197 SREHPELINLD
+3197 HPELVNLD
-3208 VGKLKPTLDIM
+3208 LGQLKTTLEIM
-3219 REAFGSDVPVV
+3219 RKAFGNDVLAI
-3230 NGDISKQNRAQ
+3230 NGDVSKTQKAQ
-3241 AVRIFNDDNYTND
+3241 AVKIFNDDASASRNRDDSTN
-3254 GNRNDNTDGK
+3254 GN
-3264 LIVVTTDAGKEGI
+3264 LIVLTVDAGKEGI
-3277 SLHDTSGKYPRVL
+3277 SLHDTTGEHPRVL

-3295 PIKPTDVIQLEGR
+3295 PTKPTDAIQMEGR

-3318 MFRYLATGTS
+3318 MFRYLATGTKM
-3328 LEKNIFTERVNKRSR
+3328 EKRAFMERVATRSR
-3343 SAENMALGSEARAL
+3343 SAENMALGKEAREL
-3357 DISFTTDFLAAVEDL
+3357 DATFADGFMEAITDMRIGE
-3372 RTGKFD
+3372 FD
-3378 VTKDNEDSG
+3378 VTKDAEDSG
-3387 GKAADSRSLEQLIKD
+3387 GKAKDNRSAQQIMKD
-3402 IRKLNIKDSIMQ
+3402 IRDRGIDDEYLL
-3414 AKVDEL
+3414 AKINEMDEA
-3420 VESYKTER
+3420 YKTER

-3485 EVLADMSEAEKKRLR
+3485 EVLADMSDAEKKRLR
-3500 SAADVQTS
+3500 SAADVQSS
-3508 NFRIQGFYEP
+3508 NFRVQGFYEP

-3529 VDIIHLTEAAEDGTI
+3529 VDIIHLTEAAEDGTL

-3553 NVLLKTKEKK
+3553 NALLKTKEKK

-3607 MQESIKG
+3607 VQESIKG

-3653 RGVAK
+3653 RGVSK

-3669 AEAMQAQAGPEV
+3669 AEAMQAQVGPEV

-4383 RKYPIKELE
+4383 RKYPVKELE

-4550 GLDRALKATGFRP
+4550 GLDRVLKATGFRP

>member
-11 LDRQTQ
+11 LDRETQ

-248 ESIGFGRLIAEAG
+248 ESMGLGGLIAEAG
-261 GKRAFTKTLAGL
+261 GKRAFTRTLAGL

-281 YEEGAQTTADEYA
+281 YEEGAQTSADEYA

-360 RASANEQTETTQDA
+360 RASANEQTEATQDA

-497 ILARMGEAGNTNS
+497 ILARMGEVGNTNS

-523 SQLEEMEAGE
+523 NQLEEMEAGE

-572 QTGEETQQPEGE
+572 QTGEEPQRPEGE

-601 QKVVQNGGQPTF
+601 RQVVQNGGQPTF
-613 NQPTPQEPTTVTPV
+613 NQPTPQEPTTATPV
-627 ETPAVDTVR
+627 ETPAVDNIR
-636 GQQGNIVTDTQPTQT
+636 GQQGDIVTDVPPAQQPTQT
-651 TGEVQQ
+651 TQQPGQPVEAPRPQQ
-657 PAGEQR
+657 PAGEQQ
-663 PAEPHKP
+663 PVEPHKP

-703 ITELREV
+703 IAELREV

-846 PTSETVEPNTRAQK
+846 PTSETVKANTRAQK
-860 DEYTSGGDG
+860 DERSSGGDG

-890 EGGEVNGSTEE
+890 EGGEANGNTEE

-914 VQTEQGRTSESGSV
+914 VQTEQVRSSESGSV

-949 LNEGGE
+949 LNEGVE
-955 ANGNTEER
+955 ANGNIEER

-973 SGSGERPS
+973 SGSGERPG

-1003 GGVQRINEDVQLKHK
+1003 GGVQRTNEDVQLKHK

-1044 DREAFSASLARAKA
+1044 DREAFSASLARAKVK
-1058 ENSYGDYVDGKSP
+1058 NKRGDYVDPKTP
-1071 EELEGCTLITVEGA
+1071 DELKGCTLIMLEGA
-1085 DAGVAIT
+1085 DVGVAVT

-1097 VAVHNGSDIKH
+1097 VAVHNGSDIKQ
-1108 LGQSLLLLAR
+1108 LGQSLILLAR

-1124 MDCFGKHLVYLYN
+1124 MDCFGKRLVNLYN
-1137 ETGFKAV
+1137 SAGFKAV
-1144 SKVPYAKGV
+1144 AKVPFAEGIMD
-1153 VNSKLLDENKPDVFA
+1153 SELLNKEKPDVFA
-1168 LLVTEDTNEQII
+1168 LMVTDETTEQVI
-1180 KNISNDAV
+1180 KNGEAGAV
-1188 VYQTEEELDAL
+1188 EYQTREELDAL
-1199 PTYEGANGYDGALSF
+1199 PTYEGADGYD
-1214 RDSELYL
+1214 
-1221 GDLVAQMRKAGVKKR
+1221 
-1236 QADEVKVLLHARA
+1236 
-1249 ATVYPDNPMQ
+1249 N
-1259 YFAEHPLTFENGKLS
+1259 
-1274 AKGDEQYYQSAYHGT
+1274 
-1289 PNVFDTFDLSYLG
+1289 
-1302 SGEGQQ
+1302 
-1308 IHGYGFYFAASREIA
+1308 
-1323 DERYRKRLSL
+1323 
-1333 RKAPQKVRL
+1333 
-1342 NGKEYTRTESDNQ
+1342 
-1355 RYPWKDENKKSV
+1355 
-1367 TDSVLNTILRAV
+1367 
-1379 DTAGSTENVVQL
+1379 
-1391 LESNIELWSDRFMAK
+1391 
-1406 EKEQCRQA
+1406 A
-1414 LKMLKDSKDFSIVY
+1414 LKHRDDLLK
-1428 DNSGMLLEVEIPDSD
+1428 
-1443 LMLDE
+1443 
-1448 QKTLDEQPVK
+1448 
-1458 VKNALVQLAEKMVRD
+1458 
-1473 SNGYY
+1473 
-1478 NLFSDAVLRAKG
+1478 
-1490 VTGGE
+1490 
-1495 IYKYLTRS
+1495 
-1503 LGSQKEA
+1503 
-1510 SVLLNQT
+1510 
-1517 GVEGITYVG
+1517 
-1526 ETDGRCYVV
+1526 
-1535 FNDQAIKIV
+1535 
-1544 KRYDQVANGERKGSI
+1544 
-1559 GWDKQ
+1559 
-1564 GRAIISMFKGN
+1564 
-1575 DASTVI
+1575 
-1581 HETGHYF
+1581 
-1588 IEALA
+1588 
-1593 TDVEAGRATAQ
+1593 
-1604 QKADLN
+1604 
-1610 KLLNYAGLKGYE
+1610 
-1622 EWRKLSFG
+1622 
-1630 GRRDAH
+1630 
-1636 EKLARAFEQYVMEGK
+1636 
-1651 APSEELKPTFA
+1651 
-1662 RFKKWL
+1662 
-1668 VEIYKS
+1668 
-1674 IKDFLANNK
+1674 
-1683 DAAPLTDEV
+1683 
-1692 RRVFDRMLTA
+1692 A

-1796 VELTAEEQQERQA
+1796 VELTAEEQQEQQA
-1809 ADAVNSYIDSLPTTK
+1809 ADAVNSFIDSLPTTK

-1915 YLAEIPKTAVK
+1915 YLAEIPREAISN
-1926 DFLNEVSEKL
+1926 FLTEIRDTQGPKVEKVYHEAL
-1936 GPQVASR
+1936 AQMAPDGR
-1943 YLDELMKI
+1943 
-1951 SGDNG
+1951 
-1956 MTWGKSIRNGV
+1956 TWAKSIKEGT
-1967 FKDLQSRGGI
+1967 FKDLQRRNGVYDGQYW
-1977 NESGWYAENL
+1977 EDNL
-1987 MRLKDGEA
+1987 FGKFDYNSPHV
-1995 QDALYMYLWDKY
+1995 ALYNWLWDKY
-2007 APLVKKTSRGEY
+2007 LELVKPTSRGEY
-2019 NNGDNFNLSEQ
+2019 NTDSADKDGKKLRLSDQ
-2030 EMLNEFKRIMGK
+2030 DMLYEIKRIIGK
-2042 STSDEQAQ
+2042 GATNEQAQ

-2055 AKSVYPNINLDELPT
+2055 AKGVYPNTNLDELPG

-2076 VSEAQE
+2076 VAEAQE
-2082 ARPVEDEIVR
+2082 ARPADDRIVR
-2092 NADGGVSDEEL
+2092 KTGEAVSDKDFETLVAE
-2103 AALIAAAKANLAK
+2103 ANTQL
-2116 ASGRQYQIAGLNAST
+2116 RQYQIAGTWAENADHDALNT
-2131 ANYTA
+2131 AMKMQ
-2136 FNEAQTM
+2136 AQGRTE
-2143 RKKGKPIREIFEKTG
+2143 REIFEQTG
-2158 WIYGRDG
+2158 WFLGRDG
-2165 KWRFVIPDR
+2165 NWRFYIPDR
-2174 LDLVDYTKLKNGK
+2174 LELVNYSKLKNGK
-2187 AKLSEVYPHEL
+2187 AKLGEVYPNEQ

-2207 DIEVV
+2207 NIEVI
-2212 VRNIDALG
+2212 VRADLDPKKTLG
-2220 ASDTTLKRIVLSPGV
+2220 GTDPANKKIYLPLKLVKGEVSR
-2235 VNGTEASELTRD
+2235 EELNTKD
-2247 SRTTLLH
+2247 PRTSLLH
-2254 EMQHHI
+2254 EIQHHI
-2260 QHFEQFA
+2260 QYYEEHA
-2267 EGGSP
+2267 VGGNPDTVRSIV
-2272 ETARKIIQE
+2272 ERKIRNLQRQFNGYEKALQAIDEMRAQNADTSALEAIVNEYEKENIRNKRDRAEKTE
-2281 RIDTLVDEAASASK
+2281 RLT
-2295 WYRGYYEA
+2295 EA
-2303 RLAYEDM
+2303 RTLQGYLEKYKD
-2310 LADKNVSN
+2310 
-2318 ERKTKAERELRA
+2318 EEL
-2330 FEDEYIPNPR
+2330 Y
-2340 SRAAI
+2340 
-2345 MRAMREADQL
+2345 L
-2355 RNALKKYSNDQL
+2355 H
-2367 YDMLYG
+2367 LYG
-2373 EREAQRVERDAA
+2373 EREAQRTEFAA
-2385 IREIAE
+2385 QSESLASFAEAEGLDSFAEKAHRSVIDEILAE
-2391 QAVKD
+2391 VDENSKD
-2396 GDDRKLLQ
+2396 
-2404 ALTARDNNILRDD
+2404 
-2417 DKTNPLYDKDVIVV
+2417 YEKDIIYVY
-2431 FGNEKARALQMSA
+2431 GNEKGNALQMSLK
-2444 NRNNDK
+2444 RNDDK
-2450 LDSFDAQLLSSL
+2450 LDNFSAELLGSL
-2462 IQVGDALIRNGYTK
+2462 IRVGDVLIQRGFDT
-2476 AGAFRNTMTTLFIEQ
+2476 AGSFRNAMISTFRNNAE
-2491 ADRVRPLLDS
+2491 RVRPLLDS
-2501 IWEFLRKLPR
+2501 IWEFLRKLPSN
-2511 DVAVKGKEKGKEML
+2511 VAVKSKEML

-2539 TSTKMK
+2539 TGSKMK
-2545 AMLKNG
+2545 SMLKNG

-2557 KIKDY
+2557 SIKDY

-2567 AAIRHYPRQ
+2567 VAIRYYPRQ

-2588 EGGGSDEHVR
+2588 KGGGSNEHVR
-2598 VAGTDVEGSNS
+2598 VAGTDVESGNS
-2609 GRAGE
+2609 GRAGK
-2614 PLERRAGSADGGSE
+2614 PMERRAGTADGRGSE
-2628 SESQTRNNQTNGRN
+2628 QSEAEN
-2642 VLGRFGLSDDNSSLH
+2642 
-2657 GSGTDTGGEQSNQQ
+2657 SGTVYGDRPRGQQTENDSASIRRSGTTAGGEQGNQQ
-2671 GGSQNASNTQRSTR
+2671 GGGQDATNPQRSAG
-2685 GAERAGSGR
+2685 GAGRTGSGR
-2694 PDGTRNDVTEG
+2694 TNEARNAAPGERMGDDSETR
-2705 EVGRNTETDAS
+2705 
-2716 VRGTADAQF
+2716 DAQR
-2725 GEQSAPSIR
+2725 GGNAQREKQTVPSMDR
-2734 GIQTAE
+2734 LQTSDGQRATRKLDSV
-2740 QQGTTAKRSNLT
+2740 TTE
-2752 TKNIPIEAG
+2752 NIPIEAG

-2770 PLLFKEQQDDVVK
+2770 PLLFKEQQDDVIK

-2810 LGVIKRFMMQGKR
+2810 MGLIKRFMMQGKR

-2829 PTSDIANNWVYEGQR
+2829 PTSDIANNWIYEGQR

-2859 PDDINIITYASLYQ
+2859 PDDVNVITYASLYQ
-2873 NKTLLDNQWDL
+2873 NKSLLDNQWDL
-2884 IVCDESHYLA
+2884 VVCDESHYLA
-2894 SGSKSTEE
+2894 SGSNSTEE
-2902 NPTSKVQAMRAIIG
+2902 TPTAKVQAMRAIIG
-2916 HEKGFFGWMLLKH
+2916 HERGFDGWMLLKH
-2929 GTLVK
+2929 GAEIRE
-2934 QVENLGE
+2934 VENLNSE
-2941 ETARLQKKAIYLSI
+2941 ATKLQNRAVQL
-2955 QGKSKEAATLREQA
+2955 ATLGNMAGAELYRMKAAEMVA
-2969 KKVAAQYQEAL
+2969 KYQKAL
-2980 AKLSALER
+2980 TKLRALER
-2988 KEEPLFKEYQRKNN
+2988 KEEPLFKEYQRKNS

-3024 ILFSYDEYGDYR
+3024 ILFSYEDYGDYR
-3036 GFMVDRLGY
+3036 GFMVDRFGY
-3045 GITENG
+3045 GITQNG
-3051 NLRAPKDSNTANEVA
+3051 KLKAPKGGNTANEVA

-3072 ASGAMS
+3072 SDGAMS

-3090 KFVQVN
+3090 KFVQVS
-3096 SGIGAD
+3096 SGIGAEIDRGFD
-3102 IDAGFSVITNPQNG
+3102 ILNDERNG
-3116 YSEDFMKFMVKRFD
+3116 YTESDLAKYMNQRFD
-3130 YLAIRRVLE
+3130 YQTKKRILE
-3139 SIKAEASIP
+3139 SLKAEAAVP
-3148 MIKEYIKQGKKVV
+3148 MIKEYIRQGKKVV
-3161 VFHDLK
+3161 LFHDTKIDKPLI
-3167 KEAELV
+3167 
-3173 HPFKLESGE
+3173 HPFKIERAELE
-3182 LKNVASDM
+3182 KMPVVM
-3190 QEEYKRF
+3190 QLHYQDFRKA
-3197 SREHPELINLD
+3197 HPELVNLD
-3208 VGKLKPTLDIM
+3208 LGQLKTTLEIM
-3219 REAFGSDVPVV
+3219 RNAFGNDVLAI
-3230 NGDISKQNRAQ
+3230 NGDVSKTQKAQ
-3241 AVRIFNDDNYTND
+3241 AVKIFNDDASASRNRDDSTN
-3254 GNRNDNTDGK
+3254 GN
-3264 LIVVTTDAGKEGI
+3264 LIVLTVDAGKEGI
-3277 SLHDTSGKYPRVL
+3277 SLHDTTGEHPRVL

-3295 PIKPTDVIQLEGR
+3295 PTKPTDAIQMEGR

-3318 MFRYLATGTS
+3318 MFRYLATGTKM
-3328 LEKNIFTERVNKRSR
+3328 EKRAFMERVATRSR
-3343 SAENMALGSEARAL
+3343 SAENMALGKEAREL
-3357 DISFTTDFLAAVEDL
+3357 DATFADGFMEAITDMRIGE
-3372 RTGKFD
+3372 FD
-3378 VTKDNEDSG
+3378 VTKDTEDSG
-3387 GKAADSRSLEQLIKD
+3387 GKAKDNRSAQQIMKD
-3402 IRKLNIKDSIMQ
+3402 IRDRGIDDEYLL
-3414 AKVDEL
+3414 AKINEMDEA
-3420 VESYKTER
+3420 YKTER

-3500 SAADVQTS
+3500 SAADVQSS
-3508 NFRIQGFYEP
+3508 NFRVQGFYEP

-3529 VDIIHLTEAAEDGTI
+3529 VDIIHLTEAAEDGTL

-3553 NVLLKTKEKK
+3553 NALLKTKEKK

-3710 IAATLAAANERAEK
+3710 IAATLAAANEKAEK

-3738 TDLEKKGE
+3738 TDLEKKGK

-3798 HLKTEEDMEQFLDLQ
+3798 HLKSLEDMEQFLDLL
-3813 VSGEMEQQEYTAK
+3813 VSGEMEQKEYTAK
-3826 QLLGDGY
+3826 ELMANGY

-3917 KVYKSTRP
+3917 NVYKSTRP

-3987 MVETEDGMRPIGSGK
+3987 MVETEEGMRPIGSGK

-4007 YAEANKFQK
+4007 HKEAEKYQK

-4177 NEWLNS
+4177 NEWLNG

-4383 RKYPIKELE
+4383 RKYPVKELE

-4550 GLDRALKATGFRP
+4550 GLDRVLKATGFRP

>member
-22 LGSSMFDRA
+22 LGGSMFDRA
-31 MQIQAEEDAKAQAN
+31 MQIQAEEDAKLQAN
-45 MPKTGEP
+45 MPKTGES

-178 GLPWLARI
+178 GLPWLARV

-248 ESIGFGRLIAEAG
+248 ESMGLGGLIAEAG
-261 GKRAFTKTLAGL
+261 GKRAFTRTLAGL

-281 YEEGAQTTADEYA
+281 YEEGAQTSADEYA

-374 TEPAANNISEKEAFI
+374 TEPTANNISEKEAFI

-497 ILARMGEAGNTNS
+497 VLARMGEVGNTNS

-523 SQLEEMEAGE
+523 NQLEEMEAGE

-553 AIQRGFGRQ
+553 AIQRGFGKQ
-562 EETQT
+562 EEAQT

-572 QTGEETQQPEGE
+572 QTGEEPQQPEGE

-601 QKVVQNGGQPTF
+601 RQVVQNGGQPTF

-627 ETPAVDTVR
+627 ETPAVDNIR
-636 GQQGNIVTDTQPTQT
+636 GQQGGVVTNTQPTQT

-657 PAGEQR
+657 PAGEQQ
-663 PAEPHKP
+663 PVEPHKP

-703 ITELREV
+703 IAELREV

-846 PTSETVEPNTRAQK
+846 PTSETVEANTRAQK
-860 DEYTSGGDG
+860 DERTSGGDG
-869 LTKEPAVTDNKG
+869 LTKESAVADNKG

-890 EGGEVNGSTEE
+890 EGGEV
-901 RSGVGDLPRADGK
+901 
-914 VQTEQGRTSESGSV
+914 
-928 QERPEGHGE
+928 
-937 LGSVQGVRGRVR
+937 
-949 LNEGGE
+949 
-955 ANGNTEER
+955 NGNTEER

-981 VREVGEEKNRNV
+981 VRKDEQAANRSVQGRPEHERELGNV
-993 QERPEGQDEL
+993 QGSD
-1003 GGVQRINEDVQLKHK
+1003 GDVRLKHNK
-1018 TPKGADKVNALRKKQ
+1018 PKGADKVNALRKK
-1033 GLPALNFYVSD
+1033 
-1044 DREAFSASLARAKA
+1044 
-1058 ENSYGDYVDGKSP
+1058 
-1071 EELEGCTLITVEGA
+1071 
-1085 DAGVAIT
+1085 
-1092 PDGDI
+1092 
-1097 VAVHNGSDIKH
+1097 
-1108 LGQSLLLLAR
+1108 
-1118 ENGGKK
+1118 
-1124 MDCFGKHLVYLYN
+1124 
-1137 ETGFKAV
+1137 
-1144 SKVPYAKGV
+1144 
-1153 VNSKLLDENKPDVFA
+1153 
-1168 LLVTEDTNEQII
+1168 
-1180 KNISNDAV
+1180 
-1188 VYQTEEELDAL
+1188 
-1199 PTYEGANGYDGALSF
+1199 
-1214 RDSELYL
+1214 
-1221 GDLVAQMRKAGVKKR
+1221 
-1236 QADEVKVLLHARA
+1236 
-1249 ATVYPDNPMQ
+1249 
-1259 YFAEHPLTFENGKLS
+1259 
-1274 AKGDEQYYQSAYHGT
+1274 
-1289 PNVFDTFDLSYLG
+1289 
-1302 SGEGQQ
+1302 
-1308 IHGYGFYFAASREIA
+1308 
-1323 DERYRKRLSL
+1323 
-1333 RKAPQKVRL
+1333 
-1342 NGKEYTRTESDNQ
+1342 
-1355 RYPWKDENKKSV
+1355 
-1367 TDSVLNTILRAV
+1367 
-1379 DTAGSTENVVQL
+1379 
-1391 LESNIELWSDRFMAK
+1391 
-1406 EKEQCRQA
+1406 
-1414 LKMLKDSKDFSIVY
+1414 
-1428 DNSGMLLEVEIPDSD
+1428 
-1443 LMLDE
+1443 
-1448 QKTLDEQPVK
+1448 
-1458 VKNALVQLAEKMVRD
+1458 
-1473 SNGYY
+1473 
-1478 NLFSDAVLRAKG
+1478 
-1490 VTGGE
+1490 
-1495 IYKYLTRS
+1495 
-1503 LGSQKEA
+1503 
-1510 SVLLNQT
+1510 
-1517 GVEGITYVG
+1517 
-1526 ETDGRCYVV
+1526 
-1535 FNDQAIKIV
+1535 
-1544 KRYDQVANGERKGSI
+1544 
-1559 GWDKQ
+1559 
-1564 GRAIISMFKGN
+1564 
-1575 DASTVI
+1575 
-1581 HETGHYF
+1581 
-1588 IEALA
+1588 
-1593 TDVEAGRATAQ
+1593 
-1604 QKADLN
+1604 
-1610 KLLNYAGLKGYE
+1610 
-1622 EWRKLSFG
+1622 
-1630 GRRDAH
+1630 
-1636 EKLARAFEQYVMEGK
+1636 
-1651 APSEELKPTFA
+1651 
-1662 RFKKWL
+1662 
-1668 VEIYKS
+1668 
-1674 IKDFLANNK
+1674 
-1683 DAAPLTDEV
+1683 
-1692 RRVFDRMLTA
+1692 

-1773 QRRRRNREA
+1773 QSRRRNREA

-1809 ADAVNSYIDSLPTTK
+1809 ADAVNSFIDGLPTTK

-1893 KVKIEKQAPQPAK
+1893 KVKIEKIKPEPAK

-1915 YLAEIPKTAVK
+1915 YLAEIPREAISN
-1926 DFLNEVSEKL
+1926 FLTEIRDTQGPKVEKVYHEAL
-1936 GPQVASR
+1936 AQMAPDGR
-1943 YLDELMKI
+1943 
-1951 SGDNG
+1951 
-1956 MTWGKSIRNGV
+1956 TWAKSIKEGT
-1967 FKDLQSRGGI
+1967 FKDLQRRNGVYDGQYW
-1977 NESGWYAENL
+1977 EDNL
-1987 MRLKDGEA
+1987 FGKFDYNSPHV
-1995 QDALYMYLWDKY
+1995 ALYNWLWDKY
-2007 APLVKKTSRGEY
+2007 LEFVKPTSRGEY
-2019 NNGDNFNLSEQ
+2019 NTDSADKDGKKLRLSDQ
-2030 EMLNEFKRIMGK
+2030 DMLYEIKRIIGK
-2042 STSDEQAQ
+2042 GATNEQAQ

-2055 AKSVYPNINLDELPT
+2055 AKEIYPNTNLDELPG

-2076 VSEAQE
+2076 VAEAQK
-2082 ARPVEDEIVR
+2082 ARPAEDRIVR
-2092 NADGGVSDEEL
+2092 KTGEAVSDKDFETLVAE
-2103 AALIAAAKANLAK
+2103 ANTQL
-2116 ASGRQYQIAGLNAST
+2116 RQYQIAGTWAENADHDALNT
-2131 ANYTA
+2131 AMKMQ
-2136 FNEAQTM
+2136 AQGRTE
-2143 RKKGKPIREIFEKTG
+2143 REIFEQTG
-2158 WIYGRDG
+2158 WFLGRDG
-2165 KWRFVIPDR
+2165 NWRFYIPDR
-2174 LDLVDYTKLKNGK
+2174 LELVNYSKLKNGK
-2187 AKLSEVYPHEL
+2187 AKLGEVYPNEQ

-2207 DIEVV
+2207 NIEVI
-2212 VRNIDALG
+2212 VRADLDPKKTLG
-2220 ASDTTLKRIVLSPGV
+2220 GTDPANKKIYLPLKLVRGEVSR
-2235 VNGTEASELTRD
+2235 EELNTKD
-2247 SRTTLLH
+2247 PRTSLLH
-2254 EMQHHI
+2254 EIQHHI
-2260 QHFEQFA
+2260 QYYEEHA
-2267 EGGSP
+2267 VGGNPDTVRSIV
-2272 ETARKIIQE
+2272 ERKIRNLQRQFNGYEKALQAIDEMRAQNADTSALEAIVNEYEKENIRNKRDRAEKTE
-2281 RIDTLVDEAASASK
+2281 RLT
-2295 WYRGYYEA
+2295 EA
-2303 RLAYEDM
+2303 RTLQGYLEKYKD
-2310 LADKNVSN
+2310 
-2318 ERKTKAERELRA
+2318 EEL
-2330 FEDEYIPNPR
+2330 Y
-2340 SRAAI
+2340 
-2345 MRAMREADQL
+2345 L
-2355 RNALKKYSNDQL
+2355 H
-2367 YDMLYG
+2367 LYG
-2373 EREAQRVERDAA
+2373 EREAQRTEFAA
-2385 IREIAE
+2385 QSESLASFAEAEGLDSFAEKAHRSVIDEILAE
-2391 QAVKD
+2391 VDENSKD
-2396 GDDRKLLQ
+2396 
-2404 ALTARDNNILRDD
+2404 
-2417 DKTNPLYDKDVIVV
+2417 YEKDIIYVY
-2431 FGNEKARALQMSA
+2431 GNEKGNALQMSL
-2444 NRNNDK
+2444 NRNDDK
-2450 LDSFDAQLLSSL
+2450 LDNFSAELLGSL
-2462 IQVGDALIRNGYTK
+2462 IRVGDALIQRGFDT
-2476 AGAFRNTMTTLFIEQ
+2476 AGSFRNAMISTFRNNAE
-2491 ADRVRPLLDS
+2491 RVRPLLDS
-2501 IWEFLRKLPR
+2501 IWEFLRKLPSN
-2511 DVAVKGKEKGKEML
+2511 VAVKSKEML

-2539 TSTKMK
+2539 TGSKMK
-2545 AMLKNG
+2545 SMLKNG

-2557 KIKDY
+2557 SIKDY

-2567 AAIRHYPRQ
+2567 VAIRHYPRQ

-2588 EGGGSDEHVR
+2588 KGGGSNEHVR
-2598 VAGTDVEGSNS
+2598 VAGTDVEGGNS
-2609 GRAGE
+2609 RRAGK
-2614 PLERRAGSADGGSE
+2614 PMERRAGTADGRGSE
-2628 SESQTRNNQTNGRN
+2628 QSEAEN
-2642 VLGRFGLSDDNSSLH
+2642 
-2657 GSGTDTGGEQSNQQ
+2657 SGTVYGDRPGGQQAENDSASIRRSGTAAGGEQGNQQ
-2671 GGSQNASNTQRSTR
+2671 GGGQDAPNPQRSAG
-2685 GAERAGSGR
+2685 GAGRTGSGR
-2694 PDGTRNDVTEG
+2694 TNEARNAAPGERMGDDSETR
-2705 EVGRNTETDAS
+2705 
-2716 VRGTADAQF
+2716 DAQR
-2725 GEQSAPSIR
+2725 GGNAQREKQTVPSMDR
-2734 GIQTAE
+2734 LQTSDGQRAT
-2740 QQGTTAKRSNLT
+2740 GKLDSVTTE
-2752 TKNIPIEAG
+2752 NIPIEAG

-2770 PLLFKEQQDDVVK
+2770 PLLFKEQQDDVIK

-2810 LGVIKRFMMQGKR
+2810 MGLIKRFMMQGKR

-2829 PTSDIANNWVYEGQR
+2829 PTSDIANNWIYEGQR

-2859 PDDINIITYASLYQ
+2859 PDDVNVITYASLYQ
-2873 NKTLLDNQWDL
+2873 NKSLLDNQWDL
-2884 IVCDESHYLA
+2884 VVCDESHYLA
-2894 SGSKSTEE
+2894 SGSNSTEE
-2902 NPTSKVQAMRAIIG
+2902 TPTAKVQALRAIIG
-2916 HEKGFFGWMLLKH
+2916 HERGFDGWMLLKH
-2929 GTLVK
+2929 GAEIRE
-2934 QVENLGE
+2934 VENLNSE
-2941 ETARLQKKAIYLSI
+2941 ATKLQNRAVQL
-2955 QGKSKEAATLREQA
+2955 ATLGNMAGAELYRMKAAEMVA
-2969 KKVAAQYQEAL
+2969 KYQKAL
-2980 AKLSALER
+2980 TKLRALER
-2988 KEEPLFKEYQRKNN
+2988 KEEPLFKEYQRKNS

-3024 ILFSYDEYGDYR
+3024 ILFSYEDYGDYR
-3036 GFMVDRLGY
+3036 GFMVDRFGY
-3045 GITENG
+3045 GITQNG
-3051 NLRAPKDSNTANEVA
+3051 KLKAPKGGNTANEVA

-3072 ASGAMS
+3072 SDGAMS

-3090 KFVQVN
+3090 KFVQVS
-3096 SGIGAD
+3096 SGIGAEIDRGFD
-3102 IDAGFSVITNPQNG
+3102 ILNDERNG
-3116 YSEDFMKFMVKRFD
+3116 YTESDLAKYMNQRFD
-3130 YLAIRRVLE
+3130 YQTKKRILE
-3139 SIKAEASIP
+3139 SLKAEAAVP
-3148 MIKEYIKQGKKVV
+3148 MIKEYIRQGKKVV
-3161 VFHDLK
+3161 LFHDTKIDKPLI
-3167 KEAELV
+3167 
-3173 HPFKLESGE
+3173 HPFKIERAELE
-3182 LKNVASDM
+3182 KMPVVM
-3190 QEEYKRF
+3190 QLHYQDFRKA
-3197 SREHPELINLD
+3197 HPELVNLDLGQLKTTLEIMRNAFGNDVLAINGD
-3208 VGKLKPTLDIM
+3208 VGKTQK
-3219 REAFGSDVPVV
+3219 
-3230 NGDISKQNRAQ
+3230 AQ
-3241 AVRIFNDDNYTND
+3241 AVKIFNDDASASRNRDDSTN
-3254 GNRNDNTDGK
+3254 GN
-3264 LIVVTTDAGKEGI
+3264 LIVLTVDAGKEGI
-3277 SLHDTSGKYPRVL
+3277 SLHDTTGEHPRVL

-3295 PIKPTDVIQLEGR
+3295 PTKPTDAIQMEGR

-3318 MFRYLATGTS
+3318 MFRYLATGTKM
-3328 LEKNIFTERVNKRSR
+3328 EKRAFMERVATRSR
-3343 SAENMALGSEARAL
+3343 SAENMALGKEAREL
-3357 DISFTTDFLAAVEDL
+3357 DATFADGFMEAITDMRIGE
-3372 RTGKFD
+3372 FD
-3378 VTKDNEDSG
+3378 VTKDTEDGG
-3387 GKAADSRSLEQLIKD
+3387 GKAKDNRSAQQIMKD
-3402 IRKLNIKDSIMQ
+3402 IRDRGIDDEYLL
-3414 AKVDEL
+3414 AKINEMDEA
-3420 VESYKTER
+3420 YKTER

-3508 NFRIQGFYEP
+3508 SFRIQGFYEP

-3529 VDIIHLTEAAEDGTI
+3529 VDIIHLTEAAEDGTL
-3544 HHEFFHFVH
+3544 HHEMFHFVH
-3553 NVLLKTKEKK
+3553 NALLKTKEKK
-3563 WLAEY
+3563 WLADH
-3568 YLRKLRKEIG
+3568 YLMKLRKEIG

-3658 NSARKAAAQAD
+3658 NSARKAAVQAD

-3710 IAATLAAANERAEK
+3710 IAATLAAANEKAEK
-3724 AAEEGGIIVKEREK
+3724 AAEEGGIIVKKREK

-3987 MVETEDGMRPIGSGK
+3987 MVETEDGMRPVGSGK

-4062 LARALVENN
+4062 LAKALVENN

-4142 FRKSYETKTS
+4142 FRKSYETKTN

-4177 NEWLNS
+4177 NEWLNG

-4232 NTIGLI
+4232 NTIWLI

-4383 RKYPIKELE
+4383 RKYPVKELE

-4550 GLDRALKATGFRP
+4550 GLDRVLKATGFRP

-4599 NGEQLTKED
+4599 NGEQLTKDD

-4613 RLKVTGKQLMDA
+4613 RMKVTGKQLMDA

>member
-22 LGSSMFDRA
+22 LGGSMFDRA

-45 MPKTGEP
+45 MPKTGESVN
-52 ANTETG
+52 ADNG

-64 AAISGVKAGTAGVF
+64 AAISGVKAGTAGVL

-178 GLPWLARI
+178 GLPWLARV

-248 ESIGFGRLIAEAG
+248 ESMGLGGLIAEAG
-261 GKRAFTKTLAGL
+261 GKRAFTRTLAGL

-281 YEEGAQTTADEYA
+281 YEEGAQTSADEYA

-360 RASANEQTETTQDA
+360 RASANEQTETTQDT
-374 TEPAANNISEKEAFI
+374 TEPTANNISEKEAFI

-497 ILARMGEAGNTNS
+497 VLARMGEVGNTNS

-523 SQLEEMEAGE
+523 NQLEEMEAGE

-553 AIQRGFGRQ
+553 AIQRGFGKQ
-562 EETQT
+562 EEAQT

-572 QTGEETQQPEGE
+572 QTGEEPQQPEGE

-601 QKVVQNGGQPTF
+601 RQVVQNGGQPTF

-627 ETPAVDTVR
+627 ETPAVDNVR
-636 GQQGNIVTDTQPTQT
+636 GQQGDIVTDVPPVQQPTQT
-651 TGEVQQ
+651 TRQPGQPVEAPRPQQ
-657 PAGEQR
+657 PAGEQQ
-663 PAEPHKP
+663 PVEPHKP
-670 STKAETQLA
+670 TTKAENQLA

-685 KNIADRG
+685 RSIADRG

-703 ITELREV
+703 IAELRE
-710 AETGD
+710 ASETGD
-715 AGRVIDMAKRYKLRA
+715 AGRVVDMAKRYKLRA

-772 TVQTPQEQGGDNS
+772 TVQTPLEQGGDNS

-798 KLKPTSGKLGKL
+798 KLKPSSGKLGKL

-860 DEYTSGGDG
+860 DERTSGGDG
-869 LTKEPAVTDNKG
+869 LTKESAVADNKG
-881 TEAQNVADN
+881 TEAQKVADN
-890 EGGEVNGSTEE
+890 EGGEV
-901 RSGVGDLPRADGK
+901 
-914 VQTEQGRTSESGSV
+914 
-928 QERPEGHGE
+928 
-937 LGSVQGVRGRVR
+937 
-949 LNEGGE
+949 
-955 ANGNTEER
+955 NGNTEER

-981 VREVGEEKNRNV
+981 VRKDEQAANRSVQGRPEHERELGNV
-993 QERPEGQDEL
+993 QGSD
-1003 GGVQRINEDVQLKHK
+1003 GDVRLKHNK
-1018 TPKGADKVNALRKKQ
+1018 PKGADKVNALRKK
-1033 GLPALNFYVSD
+1033 
-1044 DREAFSASLARAKA
+1044 
-1058 ENSYGDYVDGKSP
+1058 
-1071 EELEGCTLITVEGA
+1071 
-1085 DAGVAIT
+1085 
-1092 PDGDI
+1092 
-1097 VAVHNGSDIKH
+1097 
-1108 LGQSLLLLAR
+1108 
-1118 ENGGKK
+1118 
-1124 MDCFGKHLVYLYN
+1124 
-1137 ETGFKAV
+1137 
-1144 SKVPYAKGV
+1144 
-1153 VNSKLLDENKPDVFA
+1153 
-1168 LLVTEDTNEQII
+1168 
-1180 KNISNDAV
+1180 
-1188 VYQTEEELDAL
+1188 
-1199 PTYEGANGYDGALSF
+1199 
-1214 RDSELYL
+1214 
-1221 GDLVAQMRKAGVKKR
+1221 
-1236 QADEVKVLLHARA
+1236 
-1249 ATVYPDNPMQ
+1249 
-1259 YFAEHPLTFENGKLS
+1259 
-1274 AKGDEQYYQSAYHGT
+1274 
-1289 PNVFDTFDLSYLG
+1289 
-1302 SGEGQQ
+1302 
-1308 IHGYGFYFAASREIA
+1308 
-1323 DERYRKRLSL
+1323 
-1333 RKAPQKVRL
+1333 
-1342 NGKEYTRTESDNQ
+1342 
-1355 RYPWKDENKKSV
+1355 
-1367 TDSVLNTILRAV
+1367 
-1379 DTAGSTENVVQL
+1379 
-1391 LESNIELWSDRFMAK
+1391 
-1406 EKEQCRQA
+1406 
-1414 LKMLKDSKDFSIVY
+1414 
-1428 DNSGMLLEVEIPDSD
+1428 
-1443 LMLDE
+1443 
-1448 QKTLDEQPVK
+1448 
-1458 VKNALVQLAEKMVRD
+1458 
-1473 SNGYY
+1473 
-1478 NLFSDAVLRAKG
+1478 
-1490 VTGGE
+1490 
-1495 IYKYLTRS
+1495 
-1503 LGSQKEA
+1503 
-1510 SVLLNQT
+1510 
-1517 GVEGITYVG
+1517 
-1526 ETDGRCYVV
+1526 
-1535 FNDQAIKIV
+1535 
-1544 KRYDQVANGERKGSI
+1544 
-1559 GWDKQ
+1559 
-1564 GRAIISMFKGN
+1564 
-1575 DASTVI
+1575 
-1581 HETGHYF
+1581 
-1588 IEALA
+1588 
-1593 TDVEAGRATAQ
+1593 
-1604 QKADLN
+1604 
-1610 KLLNYAGLKGYE
+1610 
-1622 EWRKLSFG
+1622 
-1630 GRRDAH
+1630 
-1636 EKLARAFEQYVMEGK
+1636 
-1651 APSEELKPTFA
+1651 
-1662 RFKKWL
+1662 
-1668 VEIYKS
+1668 
-1674 IKDFLANNK
+1674 
-1683 DAAPLTDEV
+1683 
-1692 RRVFDRMLTA
+1692 

-1809 ADAVNSYIDSLPTTK
+1809 ADAVNSFIDSLPTTK

-1836 DRKDFCARVVTKN
+1836 DRKDFCARIVTKN

-1915 YLAEIPKTAVK
+1915 YLAEIPKTAVQ

-1943 YLDELMKI
+1943 YLDELKKI

-1956 MTWGKSIRNGV
+1956 MTWAKSIRNGV

-1977 NESGWYAENL
+1977 NESGWYSDHL

-2019 NNGDNFNLSEQ
+2019 NNGDNFSLSEQ
-2030 EMLNEFKRIMGK
+2030 DMLNEFKRIMGK
-2042 STSDEQAQ
+2042 GSSNEQAQ

-2055 AKSVYPNINLDELPT
+2055 ANSVYPNINLDELPA

-2076 VSEAQE
+2076 VAEAQE
-2082 ARPVEDEIVR
+2082 ARPADDRIVR
-2092 NADGGVSDEEL
+2092 KVEGSVSDQDFE
-2103 AALIAAAKANLAK
+2103 ALIAEANAKLDET
-2116 ASGRQYQIAGLNAST
+2116 SGRRYQIVGLNATT
-2131 ANYTA
+2131 ANYAA

-2143 RKKGKPIREIFEKTG
+2143 RKKGKSVREIFEKTG
-2158 WIYGRDG
+2158 WIYGRDR

-2174 LDLVDYTKLKNGK
+2174 LDLVDYTKLKNSK

-2198 LYKAYPWLK
+2198 LYEAYPWLR
-2207 DIEVV
+2207 DIDVV
-2212 VRNIDALG
+2212 VANIDALG
-2220 ASDTTLKRIVLSPGV
+2220 ASDTSLKRIVLSPNV
-2235 VNGTEASELTRD
+2235 VNGIEASELTRD

-2254 EMQHHI
+2254 EIQHHI

-2272 ETARKIIQE
+2272 ETARKIVQE

-2303 RLAYEDM
+2303 RIAYEDM
-2310 LADKNVSN
+2310 LAGKNVSD
-2318 ERKTKAERELRA
+2318 ERKAKAERELRA
-2330 FEDEYIPNPR
+2330 FENEYIPNPR
-2340 SRAAI
+2340 SRATI

-2355 RNALKKYSNDQL
+2355 RKALKKYSNDQL

-2373 EREAQRVERDAA
+2373 EREAQRVEQDSV
-2385 IREIAE
+2385 IRGIAE

-2396 GDDRKLLQ
+2396 GDDRKLLR
-2404 ALTARDNNILRDD
+2404 ALIARDNNILLDD
-2417 DKTNPLYDKDVIVV
+2417 DKTNPLYNKDVIVV
-2431 FGNEKARALQMSA
+2431 FGNEKARALQMSV
-2444 NRNNDK
+2444 NRDNDK
-2450 LDSFDAQLLSSL
+2450 LDNFSAELLGSL
-2462 IQVGDALIRNGYTK
+2462 IRVGDALIQRGFDT
-2476 AGAFRNTMTTLFIEQ
+2476 AGSFRNAMISTFRNNAE
-2491 ADRVRPLLDS
+2491 RVRPLLDS
-2501 IWEFLRKLPR
+2501 VWEFLRKLPSN
-2511 DVAVKGKEKGKEML
+2511 VAVKSKEML

-2539 TSTKMK
+2539 SNGKMK
-2545 AMLKNG
+2545 SMLKNG

-2557 KIKDY
+2557 SIKDY

-2576 NSGNVVELNKEN
+2576 NSGNVVKLNKEN
-2588 EGGGSDEHVR
+2588 EGGGSNEHVR
-2598 VAGTDVEGSNS
+2598 VAGTDVEGGNS
-2609 GRAGE
+2609 RRAGE
-2614 PLERRAGSADGGSE
+2614 PLERRAGFADDGSE
-2628 SESQTRNNQTNGRN
+2628 NQSQARDNQANGRN
-2642 VLGRFGLSDDNSSLH
+2642 VLGRFGLPDNNSSVH
-2657 GSGTDTGGEQSNQQ
+2657 RSGTAVGGEQGNQQ
-2671 GGSQNASNTQRSTR
+2671 GGAQNASDTQRSTR
-2685 GAERAGSGR
+2685 DSERAGSGR
-2694 PDGTRNDVTEG
+2694 PDGTRNIVTEG
-2705 EVGRNTETDAS
+2705 EVGRNAETDAS
-2716 VRGTADAQF
+2716 VRGTANAQF
-2725 GEQSAPSIR
+2725 GEQSAPGVR
-2734 GIQTAE
+2734 EIQTAK
-2740 QQGTTAKRSNLT
+2740 QQGTSAERSNLT
-2752 TKNIPIEAG
+2752 TENIPIEAG

-2770 PLLFKEQQDDVVK
+2770 PLLFKEQQDDVIK
-2783 TEKRMFKDNGKG
+2783 TEKRMFKNNGKG

-2810 LGVIKRFMMQGKR
+2810 MGLIKRFMMQGKR

-2829 PTSDIANNWVYEGQR
+2829 PTSDIANNWIYEGQR

-2859 PDDINIITYASLYQ
+2859 PDDVNVITYASLYQ
-2873 NKTLLDNQWDL
+2873 NKSLLDNQWDL
-2884 IVCDESHYLA
+2884 VVCDESHYLA
-2894 SGSKSTEE
+2894 SGSNSTEE
-2902 NPTSKVQAMRAIIG
+2902 TPTAKVQALRAIIG
-2916 HEKGFFGWMLLKH
+2916 HERGFDGWMLLKH
-2929 GTLVK
+2929 GAEIRE
-2934 QVENLGE
+2934 VENLNSE
-2941 ETARLQKKAIYLSI
+2941 ATKLQNRAVQL
-2955 QGKSKEAATLREQA
+2955 ATLGNMAGAELYRMKAAEMVA
-2969 KKVAAQYQEAL
+2969 KYQKAL
-2980 AKLSALER
+2980 TKLRALER
-2988 KEEPLFKEYQRKNN
+2988 KEEPLFKEYQHKNS

-3024 ILFSYDEYGDYR
+3024 ILFSYEDYGDYR
-3036 GFMVDRLGY
+3036 GFMVDRFGY
-3045 GITENG
+3045 GITQNG
-3051 NLRAPKDSNTANEVA
+3051 KLKAPKGGNTANEVA

-3072 ASGAMS
+3072 RDGAMS

-3090 KFVQVN
+3090 KFVQVS
-3096 SGIGAD
+3096 SGIGAEIDRGFD
-3102 IDAGFSVITNPQNG
+3102 ILNDERNG
-3116 YSEDFMKFMVKRFD
+3116 YTESDLAKYMNQRFD
-3130 YLAIRRVLE
+3130 YQTKKRILE
-3139 SIKAEASIP
+3139 SLKAEAAVP
-3148 MIKEYIKQGKKVV
+3148 MIKEYIRQGKKVV
-3161 VFHDLK
+3161 LFHDTKIDKPLI
-3167 KEAELV
+3167 
-3173 HPFKLESGE
+3173 HPFKIERAELE
-3182 LKNVASDM
+3182 KMPVVM
-3190 QEEYKRF
+3190 QLHYQDFRKA
-3197 SREHPELINLD
+3197 HPELVNLD
-3208 VGKLKPTLDIM
+3208 LGQLKTTLEIM
-3219 REAFGSDVPVV
+3219 RNAFGNDVLAI
-3230 NGDISKQNRAQ
+3230 NGDVSKTQKAQ
-3241 AVRIFNDDNYTND
+3241 AVKIFNDDASASRNRDDSTN
-3254 GNRNDNTDGK
+3254 GN
-3264 LIVVTTDAGKEGI
+3264 LIVLTVDAGKEGI
-3277 SLHDTSGKYPRVL
+3277 SLHDTTGEHPRVL

-3295 PIKPTDVIQLEGR
+3295 PTKPTDAIQMEGR

-3318 MFRYLATGTS
+3318 MFRYLATGTKM
-3328 LEKNIFTERVNKRSR
+3328 EKRAFMERVATRSR
-3343 SAENMALGSEARAL
+3343 SAENMALGKEAREL
-3357 DISFTTDFLAAVEDL
+3357 DATFADGFMEAITDMRIGE
-3372 RTGKFD
+3372 FD
-3378 VTKDNEDSG
+3378 VTKDTEDSG
-3387 GKAADSRSLEQLIKD
+3387 GKAKDNRSAQQIMKD
-3402 IRKLNIKDSIMQ
+3402 IRDRGIDDEYLL
-3414 AKVDEL
+3414 AKINEMDEA
-3420 VESYKTER
+3420 YKTER

-3500 SAADVQTS
+3500 SAADVQSS
-3508 NFRIQGFYEP
+3508 NFRVQGFYEP

-3529 VDIIHLTEAAEDGTI
+3529 VDIVHLTEAAEDGTL
-3544 HHEFFHFVH
+3544 HHEMFHFVH
-3553 NVLLKTKEKK
+3553 NALLKTKEKK
-3563 WLAEY
+3563 WLADH
-3568 YLRKLRKEIG
+3568 YLMKLRKEIG

-3658 NSARKAAAQAD
+3658 NSARKAAVQAD

-3710 IAATLAAANERAEK
+3710 IAATLAAANEKAEK

-3877 VNDKFV
+3877 ANDKFV

-3987 MVETEDGMRPIGSGK
+3987 MVETEDGMRPVGSGK

-4029 FDPNTFM
+4029 FDPNAFM

-4062 LARALVENN
+4062 LAKALVENN

-4273 SSGGFSADRR
+4273 SSGGFSSDRR

-4383 RKYPIKELE
+4383 RKYPVKELE

-4550 GLDRALKATGFRP
+4550 GLDRMLKATGFRP
-4563 VEEAITGD
+4563 VEEAITSD

-4585 ERAAVMRRVAEKQL
+4585 ERAKVMQRVAEKQL
-4599 NGEQLTKED
+4599 NGEQLAKED

>member
-11 LDRQTQ
+11 LDRETQ

-22 LGSSMFDRA
+22 LGGSMFDRA

-45 MPKTGEP
+45 MPEAGES

-64 AAISGVKAGTAGVF
+64 AAISGVKAGTAGVY

-214 RTVRDEGGSED
+214 RTVRDEGGSKD

-497 ILARMGEAGNTNS
+497 VLARMGEVGNTNS

-523 SQLEEMEAGE
+523 NQLEEMEAGE

-601 QKVVQNGGQPTF
+601 RQVVQNGGQPTF
-613 NQPTPQEPTTVTPV
+613 NQPTQQEPTTATPV
-627 ETPAVDTVR
+627 ETPAVDNIR
-636 GQQGNIVTDTQPTQT
+636 GQQGDIVTDVPPAQQPTQT
-651 TGEVQQ
+651 TQQPGQPVEAPRPQQ
-657 PAGEQR
+657 PAGEQQSV
-663 PAEPHKP
+663 EPHKP

-703 ITELREV
+703 IAELREV

-860 DEYTSGGDG
+860 DERTSGGDG
-869 LTKEPAVTDNKG
+869 LTKEPAVADNKG

-890 EGGEVNGSTEE
+890 EGGEANGNTEE

-914 VQTEQGRTSESGSV
+914 VQTEQVRSSESGSV

-973 SGSGERPS
+973 SGSGERPG

-1003 GGVQRINEDVQLKHK
+1003 GGVQRTNEDVQLKHK

-1044 DREAFSASLARAKA
+1044 DREAFSASLARAKVK
-1058 ENSYGDYVDGKSP
+1058 NKRGDYVDPKTP
-1071 EELEGCTLITVEGA
+1071 DELKGCTLIMLEGA
-1085 DAGVAIT
+1085 DVGVAVT

-1097 VAVHNGSDIKH
+1097 VAVHNGSDIKQ
-1108 LGQSLLLLAR
+1108 LGQSLILLAR

-1124 MDCFGKHLVYLYN
+1124 MDCFGKRLVNLYN
-1137 ETGFKAV
+1137 SAGFKAV
-1144 SKVPYAKGV
+1144 AKVPFAEGIMD
-1153 VNSKLLDENKPDVFA
+1153 SKLLNKEKPDVFA
-1168 LLVTEDTNEQII
+1168 LMVTDETTEQVI
-1180 KNISNDAV
+1180 KNGEAGAV
-1188 VYQTEEELDAL
+1188 EYQTREELDAL
-1199 PTYEGANGYDGALSF
+1199 PTYEGADGYD
-1214 RDSELYL
+1214 
-1221 GDLVAQMRKAGVKKR
+1221 
-1236 QADEVKVLLHARA
+1236 
-1249 ATVYPDNPMQ
+1249 N
-1259 YFAEHPLTFENGKLS
+1259 
-1274 AKGDEQYYQSAYHGT
+1274 
-1289 PNVFDTFDLSYLG
+1289 
-1302 SGEGQQ
+1302 
-1308 IHGYGFYFAASREIA
+1308 
-1323 DERYRKRLSL
+1323 
-1333 RKAPQKVRL
+1333 
-1342 NGKEYTRTESDNQ
+1342 
-1355 RYPWKDENKKSV
+1355 
-1367 TDSVLNTILRAV
+1367 
-1379 DTAGSTENVVQL
+1379 
-1391 LESNIELWSDRFMAK
+1391 
-1406 EKEQCRQA
+1406 A
-1414 LKMLKDSKDFSIVY
+1414 LKHRDDLLK
-1428 DNSGMLLEVEIPDSD
+1428 
-1443 LMLDE
+1443 
-1448 QKTLDEQPVK
+1448 
-1458 VKNALVQLAEKMVRD
+1458 
-1473 SNGYY
+1473 
-1478 NLFSDAVLRAKG
+1478 
-1490 VTGGE
+1490 
-1495 IYKYLTRS
+1495 
-1503 LGSQKEA
+1503 
-1510 SVLLNQT
+1510 
-1517 GVEGITYVG
+1517 
-1526 ETDGRCYVV
+1526 
-1535 FNDQAIKIV
+1535 
-1544 KRYDQVANGERKGSI
+1544 
-1559 GWDKQ
+1559 
-1564 GRAIISMFKGN
+1564 
-1575 DASTVI
+1575 
-1581 HETGHYF
+1581 
-1588 IEALA
+1588 
-1593 TDVEAGRATAQ
+1593 
-1604 QKADLN
+1604 
-1610 KLLNYAGLKGYE
+1610 
-1622 EWRKLSFG
+1622 
-1630 GRRDAH
+1630 
-1636 EKLARAFEQYVMEGK
+1636 
-1651 APSEELKPTFA
+1651 
-1662 RFKKWL
+1662 
-1668 VEIYKS
+1668 
-1674 IKDFLANNK
+1674 
-1683 DAAPLTDEV
+1683 
-1692 RRVFDRMLTA
+1692 A

-1977 NESGWYAENL
+1977 NESGWYSEHL
-1987 MRLKDGEA
+1987 MRLKDGEV

-2019 NNGDNFNLSEQ
+2019 NNGDNFSLSEQ
-2030 EMLNEFKRIMGK
+2030 DMLNEFKRIMGK
-2042 STSDEQAQ
+2042 GTSNEQAQ

-2055 AKSVYPNINLDELPT
+2055 ANSVYPNINLDELPA

-2076 VSEAQE
+2076 VAEAQE
-2082 ARPVEDEIVR
+2082 ARPADDRIVR
-2092 NADGGVSDEEL
+2092 KVESSVSDQDFE
-2103 AALIAAAKANLAK
+2103 ALIAEANAKLDET
-2116 ASGRQYQIAGLNAST
+2116 SGRQYQIAGLNATT
-2131 ANYTA
+2131 ANYSA

-2143 RKKGKPIREIFEKTG
+2143 REKGKSAKEIFEKTG
-2158 WIYGRDG
+2158 WIYGRDR

-2187 AKLSEVYPHEL
+2187 AKLNEVYPHEL
-2198 LYKAYPWLK
+2198 LYEAYPWLR
-2207 DIEVV
+2207 DIDVV
-2212 VRNIDALG
+2212 VANIDALG
-2220 ASDTTLKRIVLSPGV
+2220 ASDTSLKRIVLSPNV

-2254 EMQHHI
+2254 EIQHHI

-2272 ETARKIIQE
+2272 ETARKIVQE

-2303 RLAYEDM
+2303 RIAYEDM
-2310 LADKNVSN
+2310 LADKNVSD
-2318 ERKTKAERELRA
+2318 ERKANAERELRA
-2330 FEDEYIPNPR
+2330 FENEYIPNPR

-2355 RNALKKYSNDQL
+2355 RKALKKYSNDQL

-2373 EREAQRVERDAA
+2373 EREAQRVEQDSV
-2385 IREIAE
+2385 IRGIAE

-2396 GDDRKLLQ
+2396 GDDRKLLR
-2404 ALTARDNNILRDD
+2404 ALIARDNNILLDD
-2417 DKTNPLYDKDVIVV
+2417 DKTNPLYNKDVIVV
-2431 FGNEKARALQMSA
+2431 FGNEKARALQMSV
-2444 NRNNDK
+2444 NRDNDK
-2450 LDSFDAQLLSSL
+2450 LDNFSAELLGSL
-2462 IQVGDALIRNGYTK
+2462 IRVGDALIQRGFDT
-2476 AGAFRNTMTTLFIEQ
+2476 AGSFRNAMISTFRNNAE
-2491 ADRVRPLLDS
+2491 RVRPLLDS
-2501 IWEFLRKLPR
+2501 IWEFLRKLPSN
-2511 DVAVKGKEKGKEML
+2511 VAVKSKEML

-2539 TSTKMK
+2539 SNGKMK
-2545 AMLKNG
+2545 SMLKNG

-2557 KIKDY
+2557 SIKDY

-2588 EGGGSDEHVR
+2588 EGGGSNEHVR
-2598 VAGTDVEGSNS
+2598 VAGTDVEGGNS
-2609 GRAGE
+2609 RRAGE
-2614 PLERRAGSADGGSE
+2614 PLERRAGFADDGSE
-2628 SESQTRNNQTNGRN
+2628 NQSQARDNQANGRN
-2642 VLGRFGLSDDNSSLH
+2642 VLGRFGLPDNNSSVH
-2657 GSGTDTGGEQSNQQ
+2657 RSGTAVGGEQGNQQ
-2671 GGSQNASNTQRSTR
+2671 GGGQNASDTQRSTR
-2685 GAERAGSGR
+2685 DSERAGSGG
-2694 PDGTRNDVTEG
+2694 PDGTRNIVTEG
-2705 EVGRNTETDAS
+2705 EVGRNAETDAS
-2716 VRGTADAQF
+2716 VRGSANAQF
-2725 GEQSAPSIR
+2725 GEQSAPGVR
-2734 GIQTAE
+2734 EIQTAK
-2740 QQGTTAKRSNLT
+2740 QQGTSAERSNLT
-2752 TKNIPIEAG
+2752 TENIPIEAG

-2770 PLLFKEQQDDVVK
+2770 PLLFKEQQDDVIK

-2810 LGVIKRFMMQGKR
+2810 MGLIKRFMMQGKR

-2829 PTSDIANNWVYEGQR
+2829 PTSDIANNWIYEGQR

-2859 PDDINIITYASLYQ
+2859 PDDVNVITYASLYQ
-2873 NKTLLDNQWDL
+2873 NKSLLDNQWDL
-2884 IVCDESHYLA
+2884 VVCDESHYLA
-2894 SGSKSTEE
+2894 SGSNSTEE
-2902 NPTSKVQAMRAIIG
+2902 TPTAKVQALRAIIG
-2916 HEKGFFGWMLLKH
+2916 HERGFDGWMLLKH
-2929 GTLVK
+2929 GAEIRE
-2934 QVENLGE
+2934 VENLNSE
-2941 ETARLQKKAIYLSI
+2941 ATKLQNRAVQL
-2955 QGKSKEAATLREQA
+2955 ATLGNMAGAELYRMKAAEMVA
-2969 KKVAAQYQEAL
+2969 KYQKAL
-2980 AKLSALER
+2980 TKLRALER
-2988 KEEPLFKEYQRKNN
+2988 KEEPLFKEYQRKNS

-3024 ILFSYDEYGDYR
+3024 ILFSYEDYGDYR
-3036 GFMVDRLGY
+3036 GFMVDRFGY
-3045 GITENG
+3045 GITQNG
-3051 NLRAPKDSNTANEVA
+3051 KLKAPKGGNTANEVA

-3072 ASGAMS
+3072 SDGAMS

-3090 KFVQVN
+3090 KFVQVS
-3096 SGIGAD
+3096 SGIGAEIDRGFD
-3102 IDAGFSVITNPQNG
+3102 ILNDERNG
-3116 YSEDFMKFMVKRFD
+3116 YTESDLTKYMNQRFD
-3130 YLAIRRVLE
+3130 YQTKKRILE
-3139 SIKAEASIP
+3139 SLKAEASVP
-3148 MIKEYIKQGKKVV
+3148 MIKEYIRQGKKVV
-3161 VFHDLK
+3161 LFHDTKIDKPLI
-3167 KEAELV
+3167 
-3173 HPFKLESGE
+3173 HPFKIERAELE
-3182 LKNVASDM
+3182 KMPVVM
-3190 QEEYKRF
+3190 QLHYQDFRKA
-3197 SREHPELINLD
+3197 HPELVNLD
-3208 VGKLKPTLDIM
+3208 LGQLKTTLEIM
-3219 REAFGSDVPVV
+3219 RNAFGNDVLAI
-3230 NGDISKQNRAQ
+3230 NGDVSKTQKAQ
-3241 AVRIFNDDNYTND
+3241 AVKIFNDDASASRNRDDSTN
-3254 GNRNDNTDGK
+3254 GN
-3264 LIVVTTDAGKEGI
+3264 LIMLTVDAGKEGI
-3277 SLHDTSGKYPRVL
+3277 SLHDTTGEHPRVL

-3295 PIKPTDVIQLEGR
+3295 PTKPTDAIQMEGR

-3318 MFRYLATGTS
+3318 MFRYLATGTKM
-3328 LEKNIFTERVNKRSR
+3328 EKRAFMERVATRSR
-3343 SAENMALGSEARAL
+3343 SAENMALGKEAREL
-3357 DISFTTDFLAAVEDL
+3357 DATFADGFMEAITDMRIGE
-3372 RTGKFD
+3372 FD
-3378 VTKDNEDSG
+3378 VTKDAEDSG
-3387 GKAADSRSLEQLIKD
+3387 GKAKDNRSAQQIMKD
-3402 IRKLNIKDSIMQ
+3402 IRDRGIDDEYLL
-3414 AKVDEL
+3414 AKINEMDEA
-3420 VESYKTER
+3420 YKTER

-3500 SAADVQTS
+3500 SAADVQSS
-3508 NFRIQGFYEP
+3508 NFRVQGFYEP

-3529 VDIIHLTEAAEDGTI
+3529 VDIIHLTEAAEDGTL

-3553 NVLLKTKEKK
+3553 NALLKTKEKK

-4366 AFRKLSGTIVGD
+4366 AFRKLSGTILGD

-4383 RKYPIKELE
+4383 RKYPVKELE

-4538 TNTKGQVAARYE
+4538 TNTKGQIAARYE

>member
-11 LDRQTQ
+11 LDRETQ

-22 LGSSMFDRA
+22 LGGSMFDRA

-657 PAGEQR
+657 PAGERR

-703 ITELREV
+703 IAELREV

-730 GKDLREMAKQQREAQ
+730 GKDLRELAKQQREAQ

-758 VQEPTSESTESGSQ
+758 VQEPTSEPTESGSQ

-833 LKKEAADIIEGKT
+833 LKKEAADIIEGKA
-846 PTSETVEPNTRAQK
+846 PTTETVEPNTRAQK
-860 DEYTSGGDG
+860 NERTSGGDG
-869 LTKEPAVTDNKG
+869 LTKEPAVADNKG

-890 EGGEVNGSTEE
+890 EGGEVNGNTEE

-1003 GGVQRINEDVQLKHK
+1003 GGVQRPDEILRVKHK
-1018 TPKGADKVNALRKKQ
+1018 TPKG
-1033 GLPALNFYVSD
+1033 
-1044 DREAFSASLARAKA
+1044 
-1058 ENSYGDYVDGKSP
+1058 
-1071 EELEGCTLITVEGA
+1071 
-1085 DAGVAIT
+1085 
-1092 PDGDI
+1092 
-1097 VAVHNGSDIKH
+1097 
-1108 LGQSLLLLAR
+1108 
-1118 ENGGKK
+1118 
-1124 MDCFGKHLVYLYN
+1124 
-1137 ETGFKAV
+1137 
-1144 SKVPYAKGV
+1144 
-1153 VNSKLLDENKPDVFA
+1153 
-1168 LLVTEDTNEQII
+1168 
-1180 KNISNDAV
+1180 
-1188 VYQTEEELDAL
+1188 
-1199 PTYEGANGYDGALSF
+1199 
-1214 RDSELYL
+1214 
-1221 GDLVAQMRKAGVKKR
+1221 
-1236 QADEVKVLLHARA
+1236 
-1249 ATVYPDNPMQ
+1249 
-1259 YFAEHPLTFENGKLS
+1259 
-1274 AKGDEQYYQSAYHGT
+1274 
-1289 PNVFDTFDLSYLG
+1289 
-1302 SGEGQQ
+1302 
-1308 IHGYGFYFAASREIA
+1308 
-1323 DERYRKRLSL
+1323 
-1333 RKAPQKVRL
+1333 
-1342 NGKEYTRTESDNQ
+1342 
-1355 RYPWKDENKKSV
+1355 
-1367 TDSVLNTILRAV
+1367 
-1379 DTAGSTENVVQL
+1379 
-1391 LESNIELWSDRFMAK
+1391 
-1406 EKEQCRQA
+1406 
-1414 LKMLKDSKDFSIVY
+1414 
-1428 DNSGMLLEVEIPDSD
+1428 
-1443 LMLDE
+1443 
-1448 QKTLDEQPVK
+1448 
-1458 VKNALVQLAEKMVRD
+1458 
-1473 SNGYY
+1473 
-1478 NLFSDAVLRAKG
+1478 
-1490 VTGGE
+1490 
-1495 IYKYLTRS
+1495 
-1503 LGSQKEA
+1503 
-1510 SVLLNQT
+1510 
-1517 GVEGITYVG
+1517 
-1526 ETDGRCYVV
+1526 
-1535 FNDQAIKIV
+1535 
-1544 KRYDQVANGERKGSI
+1544 
-1559 GWDKQ
+1559 
-1564 GRAIISMFKGN
+1564 
-1575 DASTVI
+1575 
-1581 HETGHYF
+1581 
-1588 IEALA
+1588 
-1593 TDVEAGRATAQ
+1593 
-1604 QKADLN
+1604 
-1610 KLLNYAGLKGYE
+1610 
-1622 EWRKLSFG
+1622 
-1630 GRRDAH
+1630 
-1636 EKLARAFEQYVMEGK
+1636 
-1651 APSEELKPTFA
+1651 
-1662 RFKKWL
+1662 
-1668 VEIYKS
+1668 
-1674 IKDFLANNK
+1674 
-1683 DAAPLTDEV
+1683 
-1692 RRVFDRMLTA
+1692 A

-1736 SNNQDEVTAEPDSWR
+1736 SNNQDEVTAEPDSWEQGTKQMMGDFADAFDAMMNKAQN
-1751 TAADDLLGA
+1751 TAS
-1760 DFNKLM
+1760 
-1766 DEATTTR
+1766 
-1773 QRRRRNREA
+1773 RRRRSREA

-1809 ADAVNSYIDSLPTTK
+1809 ADAVNSFIDSLPTTK

-1879 KISKNEAQVIAGVA
+1879 KISKIEAQVIAGVA
-1893 KVKIEKQAPQPAK
+1893 KVKIEKIKPEPAK

-1915 YLAEIPKTAVK
+1915 YLTEIPNEGVQAFLDKISNTDGVK
-1926 DFLNEVSEKL
+1926 
-1936 GPQVASR
+1936 VANK
-1943 YLDELMKI
+1943 YLDALKQRT
-1951 SGDNG
+1951 SNGD
-1956 MTWGKSIRNGV
+1956 TWAKNIKEGT
-1967 FKDLQSRGGI
+1967 FKDLQRRGGVR
-1977 NESGWYAENL
+1977 EGEYFDKTLFGKFDENTPQYKL
-1987 MRLKDGEA
+1987 YDYLYDRYKKD
-1995 QDALYMYLWDKY
+1995 
-2007 APLVKKTSRGEY
+2007 VKITSRGDYSSGEEIK
-2019 NNGDNFNLSEQ
+2019 LSEQ
-2030 EMLNEFKRIMGK
+2030 EMIKEFKQAIGK
-2042 STSDEQAQ
+2042 GATDEQARRAF
-2050 HVLDY
+2050 DY
-2055 AKSVYPNINLDELPT
+2055 AMATMPDNINLGDLPFKELQ
-2070 SELKRL
+2070 RL
-2076 VSEAQE
+2076 AKEALE
-2082 ARPVEDEIVR
+2082 ARPAEDRIVR
-2092 NADGGVSDEEL
+2092 KVEGAVSDKEFE
-2103 AALIAAAKANLAK
+2103 ALVAAADAQFGKTD
-2116 ASGRQYQIAGLNAST
+2116 GRQYQIAGTWAENADHNALNA
-2131 ANYTA
+2131 AMKMQ
-2136 FNEAQTM
+2136 AQG
-2143 RKKGKPIREIFEKTG
+2143 RPVREIFEQTG
-2158 WIYGRDG
+2158 WFLGRDD
-2165 KWRFVIPDR
+2165 KWRFYIPDK
-2174 LDLVDYTKLKNGK
+2174 LELVDYSKLKNGK
-2187 AKLSEVYPHEL
+2187 AKLGEVYPNEQ

-2207 DIEVV
+2207 NIEVIARADMDPKRSLGGTDTANKKIYLPLKL
-2212 VRNIDALG
+2212 VRGEA
-2220 ASDTTLKRIVLSPGV
+2220 KRG
-2235 VNGTEASELTRD
+2235 ELNTQD
-2247 SRTTLLH
+2247 PRTSLLH
-2254 EMQHHI
+2254 EVQHHI
-2260 QHFEQFA
+2260 QYYEEHA
-2267 EGGSP
+2267 VGGNP
-2272 ETARKIIQE
+2272 DTVRPIVERKIRNLQRQFNGYEKALQALDEMRAQNADTSALEAIIKEYEKENIHGKKDRAKKTE
-2281 RIDTLVDEAASASK
+2281 RLT
-2295 WYRGYYEA
+2295 EA
-2303 RLAYEDM
+2303 RTLQGYLEKYND
-2310 LADKNVSN
+2310 V
-2318 ERKTKAERELRA
+2318 ELYGR
-2330 FEDEYIPNPR
+2330 
-2340 SRAAI
+2340 
-2345 MRAMREADQL
+2345 
-2355 RNALKKYSNDQL
+2355 
-2367 YDMLYG
+2367 LYG
-2373 EREAQRVERDAA
+2373 EREAQRTEYAA
-2385 IREIAE
+2385 QNESIANFAE
-2391 QAVKD
+2391 AEGLD
-2396 GDDRKLLQ
+2396 SF
-2404 ALTARDNNILRDD
+2404 A
-2417 DKTNPLYDKDVIVV
+2417 
-2431 FGNEKARALQMSA
+2431 EKAHRAVVDEILAEVDKNSRHYENDIIYVYGDEKGKALQMSL
-2444 NRNNDK
+2444 NRNEDK
-2450 LDSFDAQLLSSL
+2450 LDSFDAQLLGSL
-2462 IQVGDALIRNGYTK
+2462 IQVADALIRRGFDT
-2476 AGAFRNTMTTLFIEQ
+2476 AGSFRNAMISTFRNNAE
-2491 ADRVRPLLDS
+2491 RVRPLLDS
-2501 IWEFLRKLPR
+2501 IWEFLRKLPSN
-2511 DVAVKGKEKGKEML
+2511 VAVKSKEML
-2525 QALVVAGRA
+2525 QALNAAGRA
-2534 FNDNI
+2534 FNNN
-2539 TSTKMK
+2539 MK
-2545 AMLKNG
+2545 PAAFKKMLKENI
-2551 MPDLYN
+2551 PALYDN
-2557 KIKDY
+2557 IKDY

-2567 AAIRHYPRQ
+2567 VAIRHYPRQ

-2588 EGGGSDEHVR
+2588 KGGGSNEHVR

-2609 GRAGE
+2609 RGAKQ
-2614 PLERRAGSADGGSE
+2614 PLGSGADTADSGSE
-2628 SESQTRNNQTNGRN
+2628 SESETRNFERVRGGTGQRREGENG
-2642 VLGRFGLSDDNSSLH
+2642 SSSIRRS
-2657 GSGTDTGGEQSNQQ
+2657 GSDTGGTQGNQQ
-2671 GGSQNASNTQRSTR
+2671 SGSQNAANPQRSAG
-2685 GAERAGSGR
+2685 GADTGRSGGI
-2694 PDGTRNDVTEG
+2694 DES
-2705 EVGRNTETDAS
+2705 RNTAPGEGMEANAS
-2716 VRGTADAQF
+2716 YAT
-2725 GEQSAPSIR
+2725 PIR
-2734 GIQTAE
+2734 GIRNE
-2740 QQGTTAKRSNLT
+2740 MEEGPDSRSVGRQNTSDLRLT
-2752 TKNIPIEAG
+2752 TENIPIEAG

-2770 PLLFKEQQDDVVK
+2770 PLLFKEQQDDVIK

-2810 LGVIKRFMMQGKR
+2810 MGLIKRFMMQGKR

-2829 PTSDIANNWVYEGQR
+2829 PTSDIANNWIYEGQR

-2859 PDDINIITYASLYQ
+2859 PDDVNVITYASLYQ
-2873 NKTLLDNQWDL
+2873 NKSLLDNQWDL
-2884 IVCDESHYLA
+2884 VVCDESHYLA
-2894 SGSKSTEE
+2894 SGSNSTEE
-2902 NPTSKVQAMRAIIG
+2902 TPTAKVQALRAIIG
-2916 HEKGFFGWMLLKH
+2916 HERGFDGWMLLKH
-2929 GTLVK
+2929 GAEIRE
-2934 QVENLGE
+2934 VENLNSE
-2941 ETARLQKKAIYLSI
+2941 ATKLQNRAVQL
-2955 QGKSKEAATLREQA
+2955 ATLGNMAGAELYRMKAAEMVA
-2969 KKVAAQYQEAL
+2969 KYQKAL
-2980 AKLSALER
+2980 TKLRALER
-2988 KEEPLFKEYQRKNN
+2988 KEEPLFKEYQRKNS

-3024 ILFSYDEYGDYR
+3024 ILFSYEDYGDYR
-3036 GFMVDRLGY
+3036 GFMVDRFGY
-3045 GITENG
+3045 GITQSG
-3051 NLRAPKDSNTANEVA
+3051 KLKAPKGGNTANEVA

-3072 ASGAMS
+3072 SDGAMS

-3090 KFVQVN
+3090 KFVQVS
-3096 SGIGAD
+3096 SGIGAEIDRGFD
-3102 IDAGFSVITNPQNG
+3102 ILNDERNG
-3116 YSEDFMKFMVKRFD
+3116 YTESDLAKYMNQRFD
-3130 YLAIRRVLE
+3130 YQTKKRILE
-3139 SIKAEASIP
+3139 SLKAEAAVP
-3148 MIKEYIKQGKKVV
+3148 MIKEYIRQGKKVV
-3161 VFHDLK
+3161 LFHDTKIDKPLI
-3167 KEAELV
+3167 
-3173 HPFKLESGE
+3173 HPFKIERAELE
-3182 LKNVASDM
+3182 KMPVVM
-3190 QEEYKRF
+3190 QLHYQDFRKA
-3197 SREHPELINLD
+3197 HPELVNLD
-3208 VGKLKPTLDIM
+3208 LGQLKTTLEIM
-3219 REAFGSDVPVV
+3219 RNAFGNDVLAI
-3230 NGDISKQNRAQ
+3230 NGDVSKTQKAQ
-3241 AVRIFNDDNYTND
+3241 AVKIFNDDASASRNRDDSTN
-3254 GNRNDNTDGK
+3254 GN
-3264 LIVVTTDAGKEGI
+3264 LIVLTVDAGKEGI
-3277 SLHDTSGKYPRVL
+3277 SLHDTTGEHPRVL

-3295 PIKPTDVIQLEGR
+3295 PTKPTDAIQMEGR

-3318 MFRYLATGTS
+3318 MFRYLATGTKM
-3328 LEKNIFTERVNKRSR
+3328 EKRAFMERVATRSR
-3343 SAENMALGSEARAL
+3343 SAENMALGKEAREL
-3357 DISFTTDFLAAVEDL
+3357 DATFADGFMEAITDMRIGE
-3372 RTGKFD
+3372 FD
-3378 VTKDNEDSG
+3378 VTKDTEDSG
-3387 GKAADSRSLEQLIKD
+3387 GKAKDSRSARQIMKD
-3402 IRKLNIKDSIMQ
+3402 IRDRGINDEYLL
-3414 AKVDEL
+3414 AKINEMDEA
-3420 VESYKTER
+3420 YKTER

-3518 RGYLKE
+3518 RGYLQE

-3553 NVLLKTKEKK
+3553 NALLKTKEKK

-3658 NSARKAAAQAD
+3658 NSARKAAAQTD

-3710 IAATLAAANERAEK
+3710 IAATLAAANEKAEK

-3738 TDLEKKGE
+3738 TDLEKKGK

-3798 HLKTEEDMEQFLDLQ
+3798 HLKSLEDMEQFLDLL
-3813 VSGEMEQQEYTAK
+3813 VSGEMEQKEYTAK
-3826 QLLGDGY
+3826 ELMANGY

-3987 MVETEDGMRPIGSGK
+3987 MVETEEGMRPIGSGK

-4007 YAEANKFQK
+4007 HKEAEKYQK

-4177 NEWLNS
+4177 NEWLNG

-4366 AFRKLSGTIVGD
+4366 AFRKLSGTILGD

-4383 RKYPIKELE
+4383 RKYPVKELE

-4429 YLDELLEQLLGY
+4429 YLDELLSDEKFLGY

-4460 TRALAYGMGGAAGVD
+4460 TRAIAYGIGGAAGVD

-4484 VVPSEDSLWKLV
+4484 VVPSEESLWKIV
-4496 GGPTGSTITQF
+4496 GGPTGSTLAQF
-4507 VTAAANGDG
+4507 VASAMNGDG

-4550 GLDRALKATGFRP
+4550 GLDRVLKATGFRP

-4599 NGEQLTKED
+4599 NGEQLSKED

>member
-497 ILARMGEAGNTNS
+497 VLARMGEVGNTNS

-523 SQLEEMEAGE
+523 NQLEEMEAGE

-613 NQPTPQEPTTVTPV
+613 NQPTPQEPTTVMPV
-627 ETPAVDTVR
+627 ETPAVDNIR
-636 GQQGNIVTDTQPTQT
+636 GQQGEIVTDVPPAQQPTQT
-651 TGEVQQ
+651 TQQPGQPVEAPRPQQ
-657 PAGEQR
+657 PAREQQ
-663 PAEPHKP
+663 PVEPHKP

-703 ITELREV
+703 IAELREV

-745 KQPVEQFNPDAGN
+745 KQPVEQFNPDADN
-758 VQEPTSESTESGSQ
+758 VQEPTSEPTESGSQ

-833 LKKEAADIIEGKT
+833 LKKEAADIIEGKA
-846 PTSETVEPNTRAQK
+846 PTTETVEPNTRAQK
-860 DEYTSGGDG
+860 NERTSGGDG
-869 LTKEPAVTDNKG
+869 LTKEPAVADNKG

-890 EGGEVNGSTEE
+890 EGGEVNGNTEE
-901 RSGVGDLPRADGK
+901 RSG
-914 VQTEQGRTSESGSV
+914 
-928 QERPEGHGE
+928 
-937 LGSVQGVRGRVR
+937 
-949 LNEGGE
+949 
-955 ANGNTEER
+955 
-963 GRVGD
+963 VGD

-993 QERPEGQDEL
+993 QKRPEGQDEL
-1003 GGVQRINEDVQLKHK
+1003 GGVQRPDEILRVKHK
-1018 TPKGADKVNALRKKQ
+1018 TPKG
-1033 GLPALNFYVSD
+1033 
-1044 DREAFSASLARAKA
+1044 
-1058 ENSYGDYVDGKSP
+1058 
-1071 EELEGCTLITVEGA
+1071 
-1085 DAGVAIT
+1085 
-1092 PDGDI
+1092 
-1097 VAVHNGSDIKH
+1097 
-1108 LGQSLLLLAR
+1108 
-1118 ENGGKK
+1118 
-1124 MDCFGKHLVYLYN
+1124 
-1137 ETGFKAV
+1137 
-1144 SKVPYAKGV
+1144 
-1153 VNSKLLDENKPDVFA
+1153 
-1168 LLVTEDTNEQII
+1168 
-1180 KNISNDAV
+1180 
-1188 VYQTEEELDAL
+1188 
-1199 PTYEGANGYDGALSF
+1199 
-1214 RDSELYL
+1214 
-1221 GDLVAQMRKAGVKKR
+1221 
-1236 QADEVKVLLHARA
+1236 
-1249 ATVYPDNPMQ
+1249 
-1259 YFAEHPLTFENGKLS
+1259 
-1274 AKGDEQYYQSAYHGT
+1274 
-1289 PNVFDTFDLSYLG
+1289 
-1302 SGEGQQ
+1302 
-1308 IHGYGFYFAASREIA
+1308 
-1323 DERYRKRLSL
+1323 
-1333 RKAPQKVRL
+1333 
-1342 NGKEYTRTESDNQ
+1342 
-1355 RYPWKDENKKSV
+1355 
-1367 TDSVLNTILRAV
+1367 
-1379 DTAGSTENVVQL
+1379 
-1391 LESNIELWSDRFMAK
+1391 
-1406 EKEQCRQA
+1406 
-1414 LKMLKDSKDFSIVY
+1414 
-1428 DNSGMLLEVEIPDSD
+1428 
-1443 LMLDE
+1443 
-1448 QKTLDEQPVK
+1448 
-1458 VKNALVQLAEKMVRD
+1458 
-1473 SNGYY
+1473 
-1478 NLFSDAVLRAKG
+1478 
-1490 VTGGE
+1490 
-1495 IYKYLTRS
+1495 
-1503 LGSQKEA
+1503 
-1510 SVLLNQT
+1510 
-1517 GVEGITYVG
+1517 
-1526 ETDGRCYVV
+1526 
-1535 FNDQAIKIV
+1535 
-1544 KRYDQVANGERKGSI
+1544 
-1559 GWDKQ
+1559 
-1564 GRAIISMFKGN
+1564 
-1575 DASTVI
+1575 
-1581 HETGHYF
+1581 
-1588 IEALA
+1588 
-1593 TDVEAGRATAQ
+1593 
-1604 QKADLN
+1604 
-1610 KLLNYAGLKGYE
+1610 
-1622 EWRKLSFG
+1622 
-1630 GRRDAH
+1630 
-1636 EKLARAFEQYVMEGK
+1636 
-1651 APSEELKPTFA
+1651 
-1662 RFKKWL
+1662 
-1668 VEIYKS
+1668 
-1674 IKDFLANNK
+1674 
-1683 DAAPLTDEV
+1683 
-1692 RRVFDRMLTA
+1692 A

-1809 ADAVNSYIDSLPTTK
+1809 ADAVNSFIDSLPTTK

-1893 KVKIEKQAPQPAK
+1893 KVEIEKQAPQPAK

-2254 EMQHHI
+2254 EIQHHI

-2614 PLERRAGSADGGSE
+2614 PLERRAGSAYGGSE

-2694 PDGTRNDVTEG
+2694 ADGTRNDVTEG

-2955 QGKSKEAATLREQA
+2955 QGKSKEAAALREQA

-3173 HPFKLESGE
+3173 HPFKLEGGE

-3500 SAADVQTS
+3500 SAADVQSS

-3529 VDIIHLTEAAEDGTI
+3529 VDIIHLTEAAEDGTL

-3553 NVLLKTKEKK
+3553 NALLKTKEKK

-3669 AEAMQAQAGPEV
+3669 AEAVQAQAGPEV

-3896 VPARGYK
+3896 VQARGYK

-4309 KSMILFKKTDTI
+4309 KSMILFKKADTI

-4344 IAYARDI
+4344 IAFARDI

-4383 RKYPIKELE
+4383 RKYPVKELE

-4550 GLDRALKATGFRP
+4550 GLDRVLKATGFRP